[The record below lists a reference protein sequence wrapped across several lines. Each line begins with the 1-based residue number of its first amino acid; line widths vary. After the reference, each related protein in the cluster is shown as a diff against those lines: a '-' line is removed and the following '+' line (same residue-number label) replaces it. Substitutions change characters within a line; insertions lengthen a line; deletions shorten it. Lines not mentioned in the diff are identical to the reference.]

1 MSEMN
6 FDNSKEIEFL
16 VEKKKLEETLKILSD
31 ETLSYINKRKMISEY
46 ILDYRKNAIEEYR
59 DDEDKLIEYFDHE
72 RYMKEQ
78 AFTTI
83 DKKLKE
89 LTILKESPYFGRVTF
104 NDLEF
109 DDMET
114 LYVGRF
120 GVTPEGSYD
129 PAIVD
134 WRAPVASLFYH
145 GSLGEASYTS
155 PGGKVTADIL
165 GRRQVIVKKGQLQGI
180 FDSAIDV
187 KDDILQMVL
196 SSNSADKLKDVIMTI
211 QQEQDEI
218 IRKERTTNVIVNGVA
233 GSGKTTIALHRVAYL
248 LYNYRK
254 ELQDKVLILGPNH
267 IFMEYI
273 SQVLPSLGEVGVK
286 QQTFLDFAEKQLE
299 EPLEIM
305 SFEEYLE
312 NIVSGNDEFIKEAA
326 YKNSFDIIGDLDKLI
341 KEMDSTHF
349 KIEPVKF
356 SGEVIVTEEEI
367 LELFAKH
374 YAYMPLFRRS
384 EKVKRILISK
394 IKDKRD
400 EKVWELNQA
409 IKQMKENLSP
419 EELLVEE
426 NNIDYVRKLKIR
438 EIVQQVINSRKVLD
452 QWLVKASIVGIYN
465 KFNNNNVLTIN
476 DLAPILY
483 LMIKLD
489 GKKARED
496 YRHVI
501 IDEAQD
507 YSPLQF
513 KVIREL
519 TGSRYFTV
527 VGDVNQRL
535 IKFAPVAPM
544 MEFNKIFED
553 VSAEVYNLNKS
564 YRSTFEIMEYANQY
578 LKDDRIV
585 PLVRNGAPVEVVKCS
600 NNDELKN
607 SLLEAIQEFN
617 KEGLESVAVIT
628 KDGEALETVYS
639 LIKGDTHIIKFDR
652 EEILYKGGNV
662 IIPSYFA
669 KGLEFDGVIMIDL
682 DKKDTPVGEEDL
694 IKYIMST
701 RALHRL
707 KEIVL

>member
-1 MSEMN
+1 MT
-6 FDNSKEIEFL
+6 DKKDIEFL
-16 VEKKKLEETLKILSD
+16 VEEKKLEEVSNILN
-31 ETLSYINKRKMISEY
+31 EEMLSYINKRKFVTQY
-46 ILDYRKNAIEEYR
+46 ILDYRKNAVEEYK

-72 RYMKEQ
+72 RYVKEQ

-109 DDMET
+109 DQKDT

-120 GVTPEGSYD
+120 GVTPEGSYE
-129 PAIVD
+129 PVIVD

-155 PGGKVTADIL
+155 PDGPIKCDIE
-165 GRRQVIVKKGQLQGI
+165 GRRQIIVKKGELKGV

-196 SSNSADKLKDVIMTI
+196 SNNSSDKLKDVIMTI

-218 IRKERTTNVIVNGVA
+218 IRKERTSNIVVNGVA

-254 ELQDKVLILGPNH
+254 ELEDKVLILGPNG

-286 QQTFLDFAEKQLE
+286 QETFASFALKEMESELY
-299 EPLEIM
+299 IM
-305 SFEEYLE
+305 SFDKYLE
-312 NIVSGNDEFIKEAA
+312 KILSEDKEFIEDAK
-326 YKNSFDIIGDLDKLI
+326 YKNSYEIIKDLDNLV
-341 KEMDSTHF
+341 KEMDKDYF
-349 KIEPVKF
+349 RVEDVKYF
-356 SGEVIVTEEEI
+356 GDLVISKEEI
-367 LELFAKH
+367 EEMFNKH
-374 YAYMPLFRRS
+374 YEYMPLFRRS
-384 EKVKRILISK
+384 EKIKRIILSK

-400 EKVWELNQA
+400 EKVWELNEELR
-409 IKQMKENLSP
+409 KEKEKLTP
-419 EELLVEE
+419 EELLIEE
-426 NNIDYVRKLKIR
+426 NNLEFRRKLRIR
-438 EIVQQVINSRKVLD
+438 EIVKEVMDSRAKLDSWISREDVLD
-452 QWLVKASIVGIYN
+452 IYDRFNGN
-465 KFNNNNVLTIN
+465 KKEYTIN

-483 LMIKLD
+483 LAIKLE
-489 GKKARED
+489 GKKATKD
-496 YRHVI
+496 YRHVV

-513 KVIREL
+513 KVVREL
-519 TGSRYFTV
+519 TGTKYFTV

-535 IKFAPVAPM
+535 IKYSDLAPM
-544 MEFNKIFED
+544 MELGKIFDD
-553 VSAEVYNLNKS
+553 VNPEIYNLNKS
-564 YRSTFEIMEYANQY
+564 YRSTYEIMEYANKY
-578 LKDDRIV
+578 LDEDRII
-585 PLVRNGAPVEVVKCS
+585 PIVRHGKPVEEIEFHNNEELSESIIESLKEFS
-600 NNDELKN
+600 N
-607 SLLEAIQEFN
+607 
-617 KEGLESVAVIT
+617 EGLESIAIIT
-628 KDGEALETVYS
+628 RDKEELEKVYN
-639 LIKGDTHIIKFDR
+639 LISNKVHLVKFDN
-652 EEILYKGGNV
+652 EDVLYKGGNV

-669 KGLEFDGVIMIDL
+669 KGLEFDGVIIVDNGSS
-682 DKKDTPVGEEDL
+682 KDENEDL

-707 KEIVL
+707 KEIQFK

>member
-1 MSEMN
+1 MT
-6 FDNSKEIEFL
+6 DKKDIEFL
-16 VEKKKLEETLKILSD
+16 VEEKKLEEVSNILN
-31 ETLSYINKRKMISEY
+31 EEMLSYINKRKFVTQY
-46 ILDYRKNAIEEYR
+46 ILDYRKNAVEEYK

-72 RYMKEQ
+72 RYVKEQ

-109 DDMET
+109 DQKDT

-120 GVTPEGSYD
+120 GVTPEGSYE
-129 PAIVD
+129 PVIVD

-155 PGGKVTADIL
+155 PDGPIKCDIE
-165 GRRQVIVKKGQLQGI
+165 GRRQIIVKKGELKGV

-196 SSNSADKLKDVIMTI
+196 SNNSSDKLKDVIMTI

-218 IRKERTTNVIVNGVA
+218 IRKERTSNIVVNGVA

-254 ELQDKVLILGPNH
+254 ELEDKVLILGPNG

-286 QQTFLDFAEKQLE
+286 QETFASFAL
-299 EPLEIM
+299 
-305 SFEEYLE
+305 
-312 NIVSGNDEFIKEAA
+312 
-326 YKNSFDIIGDLDKLI
+326 
-341 KEMDSTHF
+341 KEMDSELYIMSF
-349 KIEPVKF
+349 DKYLEKILSEDKEFIEDAKYKNSYEIIKDLDNLVKEMDKDYF
-356 SGEVIVTEEEI
+356 HVEDVKYFGDLVISKEEI
-367 LELFAKH
+367 EEMFNKH
-374 YAYMPLFRRS
+374 YEYMPLFRRS
-384 EKVKRILISK
+384 EKIKRIILSK

-400 EKVWELNQA
+400 EKVWELNEELR
-409 IKQMKENLSP
+409 KEKEKLTP
-419 EELLVEE
+419 EELLIEE
-426 NNIDYVRKLKIR
+426 NNLEFRRKLRIR
-438 EIVQQVINSRKVLD
+438 EIVKEVMDSRAKLDSWISREDVLD
-452 QWLVKASIVGIYN
+452 IYDRFNGN
-465 KFNNNNVLTIN
+465 KKEYTIN

-483 LMIKLD
+483 LAIKLE
-489 GKKARED
+489 GKKATKD
-496 YRHVI
+496 YRHVV

-513 KVIREL
+513 KVVREL
-519 TGSRYFTV
+519 TGTKYFTV

-535 IKFAPVAPM
+535 IKYSDLAPM
-544 MEFNKIFED
+544 MELGKIFDD
-553 VSAEVYNLNKS
+553 VNPEIYNLNKS
-564 YRSTFEIMEYANQY
+564 YRSTYEIMEYANKY
-578 LKDDRIV
+578 LDEDRII
-585 PLVRNGAPVEVVKCS
+585 PIVRHGKPVEEIEFHNNEELSESIIQSLKEFS
-600 NNDELKN
+600 N
-607 SLLEAIQEFN
+607 
-617 KEGLESVAVIT
+617 EGLESIAIIT
-628 KDGEALETVYS
+628 RDKEELEKVYN
-639 LIKGDTHIIKFDR
+639 LISNKVHLVKFDN
-652 EEILYKGGNV
+652 EDVLYKGGNV

-669 KGLEFDGVIMIDL
+669 KGLEFDGVIIVDNGSS
-682 DKKDTPVGEEDL
+682 KDENEDL

-707 KEIVL
+707 KEIQFK

>member
-1 MSEMN
+1 MT
-6 FDNSKEIEFL
+6 DKKDIEFL
-16 VEKKKLEETLKILSD
+16 VEEKKLEEVSNILN
-31 ETLSYINKRKMISEY
+31 EEMLSYINKRKFVTQY
-46 ILDYRKNAIEEYR
+46 ILDYRKNAVEEYK

-72 RYMKEQ
+72 RYVKEQ

-109 DDMET
+109 DQKDT

-120 GVTPEGSYD
+120 GVTPEGSYE
-129 PAIVD
+129 PVIVD

-155 PGGKVTADIL
+155 PDGSIKCDIE
-165 GRRQVIVKKGQLQGI
+165 GRRQIIVKKGELKGV

-196 SSNSADKLKDVIMTI
+196 SNNSSDKLKDVIMTI

-218 IRKERTTNVIVNGVA
+218 IRKERTSNIVVNGVA

-254 ELQDKVLILGPNH
+254 ELEDKVLILGPNG

-286 QQTFLDFAEKQLE
+286 QETFASFAL
-299 EPLEIM
+299 
-305 SFEEYLE
+305 
-312 NIVSGNDEFIKEAA
+312 
-326 YKNSFDIIGDLDKLI
+326 
-341 KEMDSTHF
+341 KEMDSELYIMSF
-349 KIEPVKF
+349 DKYLEKILSEDKEFIEDAKYKNSYEIIEDLDNLVKEMDKDYF
-356 SGEVIVTEEEI
+356 HVEDVKYFGDLVISKEEI
-367 LELFAKH
+367 EEMFNKH
-374 YAYMPLFRRS
+374 YEYMPLFRRS
-384 EKVKRILISK
+384 EKIKRIILSK

-400 EKVWELNQA
+400 QKVWELNEELR
-409 IKQMKENLSP
+409 KEKEKLTP
-419 EELLVEE
+419 EELLIEE
-426 NNIDYVRKLKIR
+426 NNLEFRRKLRIR
-438 EIVQQVINSRKVLD
+438 EIVKEVMDSRAKLDSWISREDVLD
-452 QWLVKASIVGIYN
+452 IYDRFNGN
-465 KFNNNNVLTIN
+465 KKEYTIN

-483 LMIKLD
+483 LAIKLE
-489 GKKARED
+489 GKKATKD
-496 YRHVI
+496 YRHVV

-513 KVIREL
+513 KVVREL
-519 TGSRYFTV
+519 TGTKYFTV

-535 IKFAPVAPM
+535 IKYSDLAPM
-544 MEFNKIFED
+544 MELGKIFDD
-553 VSAEVYNLNKS
+553 VNPDIYNLNKS
-564 YRSTFEIMEYANQY
+564 YRSTYEIMEYANKY
-578 LKDDRIV
+578 LDEDRII
-585 PLVRNGAPVEVVKCS
+585 PIVRHGKPVEEIEFHNNEELSESIIESLKEFS
-600 NNDELKN
+600 N
-607 SLLEAIQEFN
+607 
-617 KEGLESVAVIT
+617 EGLESIAIIT
-628 KDGEALETVYS
+628 RDKEELEKVYN
-639 LIKGDTHIIKFDR
+639 LISNKVHLVKFDN
-652 EEILYKGGNV
+652 EDVLYKGGNV

-669 KGLEFDGVIMIDL
+669 KGLEFDGVIIVDNGSS
-682 DKKDTPVGEEDL
+682 KDENEDL

-707 KEIVL
+707 KEIQFK

>member
-1 MSEMN
+1 MT
-6 FDNSKEIEFL
+6 DKKDIEFL
-16 VEKKKLEETLKILSD
+16 VEEKKLEEVSNILN
-31 ETLSYINKRKMISEY
+31 EEMLSYINKRKFVTQY
-46 ILDYRKNAIEEYR
+46 ILDYRKNAVEEYK

-72 RYMKEQ
+72 RYVKEQ

-109 DDMET
+109 DQKDT

-120 GVTPEGSYD
+120 GVTPEGSYE
-129 PAIVD
+129 PVIVD

-155 PGGKVTADIL
+155 PDGPIKCDIE
-165 GRRQVIVKKGQLQGI
+165 GRRQIIVKKGELKGV

-196 SSNSADKLKDVIMTI
+196 SNNSSDKLKDVIMTI

-218 IRKERTTNVIVNGVA
+218 IRKERTSNIVVNGVA

-254 ELQDKVLILGPNH
+254 ELEDKVLILGPNG

-286 QQTFLDFAEKQLE
+286 QETFASFAL
-299 EPLEIM
+299 
-305 SFEEYLE
+305 
-312 NIVSGNDEFIKEAA
+312 
-326 YKNSFDIIGDLDKLI
+326 
-341 KEMDSTHF
+341 KEMDSELYIMSF
-349 KIEPVKF
+349 DKYLEKILSEDKEFIEDAKYKNSYEIIKDLDNLVKEMDKDYF
-356 SGEVIVTEEEI
+356 HVEDVKYFGDLVISKEEI
-367 LELFAKH
+367 EEMFNKH
-374 YAYMPLFRRS
+374 YEYMPLFRRS
-384 EKVKRILISK
+384 EKIKRIILSK

-400 EKVWELNQA
+400 EKVWELNEELR
-409 IKQMKENLSP
+409 KEKEKLTP
-419 EELLVEE
+419 EELLIEE
-426 NNIDYVRKLKIR
+426 NNLEFRRKLRIR
-438 EIVQQVINSRKVLD
+438 EIVKEVMDSRAKLDSWISREDVLD
-452 QWLVKASIVGIYN
+452 IYDRFNGN
-465 KFNNNNVLTIN
+465 KKEYTIN

-483 LMIKLD
+483 LAIKLE
-489 GKKARED
+489 GKKATKD
-496 YRHVI
+496 YRHVV

-513 KVIREL
+513 KVVREL
-519 TGSRYFTV
+519 TGTKYFTV

-535 IKFAPVAPM
+535 IKYSDLAPM
-544 MEFNKIFED
+544 IELGKIFDD
-553 VSAEVYNLNKS
+553 VNPEIYNLNKS
-564 YRSTFEIMEYANQY
+564 YRSTYEIMEYANKY
-578 LKDDRIV
+578 LDEDRII
-585 PLVRNGAPVEVVKCS
+585 PIVRHGKPVEEIEFHNNEELSESIIESLKEFS
-600 NNDELKN
+600 N
-607 SLLEAIQEFN
+607 
-617 KEGLESVAVIT
+617 EGLESIAIIT
-628 KDGEALETVYS
+628 RDKEELEKVYN
-639 LIKGDTHIIKFDR
+639 LISNKVHLVKFDN
-652 EEILYKGGNV
+652 EDVLYKGGNV

-669 KGLEFDGVIMIDL
+669 KGLEFDGVIIVDNGSS
-682 DKKDTPVGEEDL
+682 KDENEDL

-707 KEIVL
+707 KEIQFK

>member
-1 MSEMN
+1 MT
-6 FDNSKEIEFL
+6 DKKDIEFL
-16 VEKKKLEETLKILSD
+16 VEEKKLEEVSNILN
-31 ETLSYINKRKMISEY
+31 EEMLSYINKRKFVTQY
-46 ILDYRKNAIEEYR
+46 ILDYRKNAVEEYK

-72 RYMKEQ
+72 RYVKEQ

-109 DDMET
+109 DQKDT

-120 GVTPEGSYD
+120 GVTPEGSYE
-129 PAIVD
+129 PVIVD

-155 PGGKVTADIL
+155 PDGPIKCDIE
-165 GRRQVIVKKGQLQGI
+165 GRRQIIVKKGELKGV

-196 SSNSADKLKDVIMTI
+196 SNNSSDKLKDVIMTI

-218 IRKERTTNVIVNGVA
+218 IRKERTSNIVVNGVA

-254 ELQDKVLILGPNH
+254 ELEDKVLILGPNG

-286 QQTFLDFAEKQLE
+286 QETFASFAL
-299 EPLEIM
+299 
-305 SFEEYLE
+305 
-312 NIVSGNDEFIKEAA
+312 
-326 YKNSFDIIGDLDKLI
+326 
-341 KEMDSTHF
+341 KEMDSELYIMSF
-349 KIEPVKF
+349 DKYLEKILSEDKEFIEDAKYKNSYEIIEDLDNLVKEMDKDYF
-356 SGEVIVTEEEI
+356 HVEDVKYFGDLVISKEEI
-367 LELFAKH
+367 EEMFNKH
-374 YAYMPLFRRS
+374 YEYMPLFRRS
-384 EKVKRILISK
+384 EKIKRIILSK

-400 EKVWELNQA
+400 EKVWELNEELR
-409 IKQMKENLSP
+409 KEKEKLTP
-419 EELLVEE
+419 EELLIEE
-426 NNIDYVRKLKIR
+426 NNLEFRRKLRIR
-438 EIVQQVINSRKVLD
+438 EIVKEVMDSRAKLDSWISREDVLD
-452 QWLVKASIVGIYN
+452 IYDRFNGN
-465 KFNNNNVLTIN
+465 KKEYTIN

-483 LMIKLD
+483 LAIKLE
-489 GKKARED
+489 GKKAKKD
-496 YRHVI
+496 YRHVV

-513 KVIREL
+513 KVVREL
-519 TGSRYFTV
+519 TGTKYFTV

-535 IKFAPVAPM
+535 IKYSDLAPM
-544 MEFNKIFED
+544 IELGKIFDD
-553 VSAEVYNLNKS
+553 VNPEIYNLNKS
-564 YRSTFEIMEYANQY
+564 YRSTYEIMEYANKY
-578 LKDDRIV
+578 LDEDRIIPIV
-585 PLVRNGAPVEVVKCS
+585 RHGKLVEEIEFHNNEELSESIIESLKEFS
-600 NNDELKN
+600 N
-607 SLLEAIQEFN
+607 
-617 KEGLESVAVIT
+617 EGLESIAIIT
-628 KDGEALETVYS
+628 RDKEELEKVYN
-639 LIKGDTHIIKFDR
+639 LISNKVHLVKFDN
-652 EEILYKGGNV
+652 EDVLYKGGNV

-669 KGLEFDGVIMIDL
+669 KGLEFDGVIIVDNGSS
-682 DKKDTPVGEEDL
+682 KDENEDL

-707 KEIVL
+707 KEIQFK

>member
-1 MSEMN
+1 MT
-6 FDNSKEIEFL
+6 DKKDIEFL
-16 VEKKKLEETLKILSD
+16 VEEKKLEEVSNILN
-31 ETLSYINKRKMISEY
+31 EEMLSYINKRKFVTQY
-46 ILDYRKNAIEEYR
+46 ILDYRKNAVEEYK

-72 RYMKEQ
+72 RYVKEQ

-109 DDMET
+109 DQKDT

-120 GVTPEGSYD
+120 GVTPEGSYE
-129 PAIVD
+129 PVIVD

-155 PGGKVTADIL
+155 PDGPIKCDIE
-165 GRRQVIVKKGQLQGI
+165 GRRQIIVKKGELKGV

-196 SSNSADKLKDVIMTI
+196 SNNSSDKLKDVIMTI

-218 IRKERTTNVIVNGVA
+218 IRKERTSNIVVNGVA

-254 ELQDKVLILGPNH
+254 ELEDKVLILGPNG

-286 QQTFLDFAEKQLE
+286 QETFASFAL
-299 EPLEIM
+299 
-305 SFEEYLE
+305 
-312 NIVSGNDEFIKEAA
+312 
-326 YKNSFDIIGDLDKLI
+326 
-341 KEMDSTHF
+341 KEMDSELYIMSF
-349 KIEPVKF
+349 DKYLEKILSKDKEFIEDAKYKNSYEIIKNLDNLVKEMDKDYF
-356 SGEVIVTEEEI
+356 HVEDVKYFGDLVISKEEI
-367 LELFAKH
+367 EEMFNKH
-374 YAYMPLFRRS
+374 YEYMPLFRRS
-384 EKVKRILISK
+384 EKIKRIILSK

-400 EKVWELNQA
+400 EKVWELNEE
-409 IKQMKENLSP
+409 IRKEKEKLTP
-419 EELLVEE
+419 EELLIEE
-426 NNIDYVRKLKIR
+426 NNLEFRRKLRIR
-438 EIVQQVINSRKVLD
+438 EIVKEVIDSRAKLDSWISREDVLD
-452 QWLVKASIVGIYN
+452 IYDRFNGN
-465 KFNNNNVLTIN
+465 KKEYTIN

-483 LMIKLD
+483 LAIKLE
-489 GKKARED
+489 GKKATKD
-496 YRHVI
+496 YRHVV

-519 TGSRYFTV
+519 TGTKYFTV

-535 IKFAPVAPM
+535 IKYSDLAPM
-544 MEFNKIFED
+544 MELEKIFDD
-553 VSAEVYNLNKS
+553 VNPEIYNLNKS
-564 YRSTFEIMEYANQY
+564 YRSTYEIMEYANKY
-578 LKDDRIV
+578 LDEDRII
-585 PLVRNGAPVEVVKCS
+585 PIVRHGKPVEEIEFHNNEELSESIIESLKEFS
-600 NNDELKN
+600 N
-607 SLLEAIQEFN
+607 
-617 KEGLESVAVIT
+617 EGLESIAIIT
-628 KDGEALETVYS
+628 RDKEELEKVYN
-639 LIKGDTHIIKFDR
+639 LISNKVHLVKFDN
-652 EEILYKGGNV
+652 EDVLYKGGNV

-669 KGLEFDGVIMIDL
+669 KGLEFDGVIIVDNGSS
-682 DKKDTPVGEEDL
+682 KDENEDL

-707 KEIVL
+707 KEIQFK

>member
-1 MSEMN
+1 MT
-6 FDNSKEIEFL
+6 DKKDIEFL
-16 VEKKKLEETLKILSD
+16 VEEKKLEEVSNILN
-31 ETLSYINKRKMISEY
+31 EEMLSYINKRKFVTQY
-46 ILDYRKNAIEEYR
+46 ILDYRKNAVEEYK

-72 RYMKEQ
+72 RYVKEQ

-109 DDMET
+109 DQKDT

-120 GVTPEGSYD
+120 GVTPEGSYE
-129 PAIVD
+129 PVIVD

-155 PGGKVTADIL
+155 PDGPIKCDIE
-165 GRRQVIVKKGQLQGI
+165 GRRQIIVKKGELKGV

-196 SSNSADKLKDVIMTI
+196 SNNSSDKLKDVIMTI

-218 IRKERTTNVIVNGVA
+218 IRKERTSNIVVNGVA

-254 ELQDKVLILGPNH
+254 ELEDKVLILGPNG

-286 QQTFLDFAEKQLE
+286 QETFASFAL
-299 EPLEIM
+299 
-305 SFEEYLE
+305 
-312 NIVSGNDEFIKEAA
+312 
-326 YKNSFDIIGDLDKLI
+326 
-341 KEMDSTHF
+341 KEMDSELYIMSF
-349 KIEPVKF
+349 DKYLEKILSKDKEFIEDAKYKNSYEIIKDLDNLVKEMDKDYF
-356 SGEVIVTEEEI
+356 NVEDVKYFGDLVISKEEI
-367 LELFAKH
+367 EEMFNKH
-374 YAYMPLFRRS
+374 YEYMPLFRRS
-384 EKVKRILISK
+384 EKIKRIILSK

-400 EKVWELNQA
+400 EKVWELNEE
-409 IKQMKENLSP
+409 IRKEKEKLTP
-419 EELLVEE
+419 EELLIEE
-426 NNIDYVRKLKIR
+426 NNLEFRRKLRIR
-438 EIVQQVINSRKVLD
+438 EIVKEVMDSRAKLDSWISREDVLD
-452 QWLVKASIVGIYN
+452 IYDRFNGN
-465 KFNNNNVLTIN
+465 KKEYTIN

-483 LMIKLD
+483 LAIKLE
-489 GKKARED
+489 GKKATKD
-496 YRHVI
+496 YRHVV

-513 KVIREL
+513 KVVREL
-519 TGSRYFTV
+519 TGTKYFTV

-535 IKFAPVAPM
+535 IKYSDLAPM
-544 MEFNKIFED
+544 MELEKIFDD
-553 VSAEVYNLNKS
+553 VNPEIYNLNKS
-564 YRSTFEIMEYANQY
+564 YRSTYEIMEYANKY
-578 LKDDRIV
+578 LDEDRII
-585 PLVRNGAPVEVVKCS
+585 PIVRHGKPVEEIEFHNNEELSESIIESLKEFS
-600 NNDELKN
+600 N
-607 SLLEAIQEFN
+607 
-617 KEGLESVAVIT
+617 EGLESIAIIT
-628 KDGEALETVYS
+628 RDKEELEKVYN
-639 LIKGDTHIIKFDR
+639 LISNKVHLVKFDN
-652 EEILYKGGNV
+652 EDVLYKGGNV

-669 KGLEFDGVIMIDL
+669 KGLEFDGVIIVDNGSS
-682 DKKDTPVGEEDL
+682 KDENEDL

-707 KEIVL
+707 KEIQFK

>member
-1 MSEMN
+1 MT
-6 FDNSKEIEFL
+6 DKKDIEFL
-16 VEKKKLEETLKILSD
+16 VEEKKLEEVSNILN
-31 ETLSYINKRKMISEY
+31 EEMLSYINKRKFVTQY
-46 ILDYRKNAIEEYR
+46 ILDYRKNAVEEYK

-72 RYMKEQ
+72 RYVKEQ

-109 DDMET
+109 DQKDT

-120 GVTPEGSYD
+120 GVTPEGSYE
-129 PAIVD
+129 PVIVD

-155 PGGKVTADIL
+155 PDGPIKCDIE
-165 GRRQVIVKKGQLQGI
+165 GRRQIIVKKGELKGV

-196 SSNSADKLKDVIMTI
+196 SNNSSDKLKDVIMTI

-218 IRKERTTNVIVNGVA
+218 IRKERTSNIVVNGVA

-254 ELQDKVLILGPNH
+254 ELEDKVLILGPNG

-286 QQTFLDFAEKQLE
+286 QETFASFAL
-299 EPLEIM
+299 
-305 SFEEYLE
+305 
-312 NIVSGNDEFIKEAA
+312 
-326 YKNSFDIIGDLDKLI
+326 
-341 KEMDSTHF
+341 KEMDSELYIMSF
-349 KIEPVKF
+349 DKYLEKILSKDKEFIEDAKYKNSYEIIKDLDNLVKEMDKDYF
-356 SGEVIVTEEEI
+356 RVEDVKYFGDLVISKEEI
-367 LELFAKH
+367 EEMFNKH
-374 YAYMPLFRRS
+374 YEYMPLFRRS
-384 EKVKRILISK
+384 EKIKRIILSK

-400 EKVWELNQA
+400 EKVWELNEE
-409 IKQMKENLSP
+409 IRKEKEKLTP
-419 EELLVEE
+419 EELLIEE
-426 NNIDYVRKLKIR
+426 NNLEFRRKLRIR
-438 EIVQQVINSRKVLD
+438 EIVKEVMDSRAKLDSWISREDVLD
-452 QWLVKASIVGIYN
+452 IYDRFNGN
-465 KFNNNNVLTIN
+465 KKEYTIN

-483 LMIKLD
+483 LAIKLE
-489 GKKARED
+489 GKKATKD
-496 YRHVI
+496 YRHVV

-513 KVIREL
+513 KVVREL
-519 TGSRYFTV
+519 TGTKYFTV

-535 IKFAPVAPM
+535 IKYSDLAPM
-544 MEFNKIFED
+544 MELEKIFDD
-553 VSAEVYNLNKS
+553 VNPEIYNLNKS
-564 YRSTFEIMEYANQY
+564 YRSTYEIMEYANKY
-578 LKDDRIV
+578 LDEDRII
-585 PLVRNGAPVEVVKCS
+585 PIVRHGKPVEEIEFHNSEELSESIIESLKEFS
-600 NNDELKN
+600 N
-607 SLLEAIQEFN
+607 
-617 KEGLESVAVIT
+617 EGLESIAIIT
-628 KDGEALETVYS
+628 RDKEELEKVYN
-639 LIKGDTHIIKFDR
+639 LISNKVHLVKFDN
-652 EEILYKGGNV
+652 EDVLYKGGNV

-669 KGLEFDGVIMIDL
+669 KGLEFDGVIIVDNGSS
-682 DKKDTPVGEEDL
+682 KDENEDL

-707 KEIVL
+707 KEIQFK

>member
-1 MSEMN
+1 MT
-6 FDNSKEIEFL
+6 DKKDIEFL
-16 VEKKKLEETLKILSD
+16 VEEKKLEEVSNILN
-31 ETLSYINKRKMISEY
+31 EEMLSYINKRKFVTQY
-46 ILDYRKNAIEEYR
+46 ILDYRKNAVEEYK

-72 RYMKEQ
+72 RYVKEQ

-109 DDMET
+109 DQKDT

-120 GVTPEGSYD
+120 GVTPEGSYE
-129 PAIVD
+129 PVIVD

-155 PGGKVTADIL
+155 PDGPIKCDIE
-165 GRRQVIVKKGQLQGI
+165 GRRQIIVKKGELKGV

-196 SSNSADKLKDVIMTI
+196 SNNSSDKLKDVIMTI

-218 IRKERTTNVIVNGVA
+218 IRKERTSNIVVNGVA

-254 ELQDKVLILGPNH
+254 ELEDKVLILGPNG

-286 QQTFLDFAEKQLE
+286 QETFASFAL
-299 EPLEIM
+299 
-305 SFEEYLE
+305 
-312 NIVSGNDEFIKEAA
+312 
-326 YKNSFDIIGDLDKLI
+326 
-341 KEMDSTHF
+341 KEMDSELYIMSF
-349 KIEPVKF
+349 DKYLEKILSEDKEFIEDAKYKNSYEIIKDLDNLVKAMDKDYF
-356 SGEVIVTEEEI
+356 RVEDVKYFGDLVISKEEI
-367 LELFAKH
+367 EEMFNKH
-374 YAYMPLFRRS
+374 YEYMPLFRRS
-384 EKVKRILISK
+384 EKIKRIILSK

-400 EKVWELNQA
+400 EKVWELNEELR
-409 IKQMKENLSP
+409 KEKEKLTP
-419 EELLVEE
+419 EELLIEE
-426 NNIDYVRKLKIR
+426 NNLEFRRKLRIR
-438 EIVQQVINSRKVLD
+438 EIVKEVMDSRAKLDSWISREDVLD
-452 QWLVKASIVGIYN
+452 IYDRFNGN
-465 KFNNNNVLTIN
+465 KKEYTIN

-483 LMIKLD
+483 LAIKLE
-489 GKKARED
+489 GKKATKD
-496 YRHVI
+496 YRHVV

-513 KVIREL
+513 KVVREL
-519 TGSRYFTV
+519 TGTKYFTV

-535 IKFAPVAPM
+535 IKYSDLAPM
-544 MEFNKIFED
+544 MELGKIFDD
-553 VSAEVYNLNKS
+553 VNPEIYNLNKS
-564 YRSTFEIMEYANQY
+564 YRSTYEIMEYANKY
-578 LKDDRIV
+578 LDEDRII
-585 PLVRNGAPVEVVKCS
+585 PIVRHGKPVEEIEFHNNEELSESIIESLKEFS
-600 NNDELKN
+600 N
-607 SLLEAIQEFN
+607 
-617 KEGLESVAVIT
+617 EGLESIAIIT
-628 KDGEALETVYS
+628 RDKEELEKVYN
-639 LIKGDTHIIKFDR
+639 LISNKVHLVKFDN
-652 EEILYKGGNV
+652 EDVLYKGGNV

-669 KGLEFDGVIMIDL
+669 KGLEFDGVIIVDNGSS
-682 DKKDTPVGEEDL
+682 KDENEDL

-707 KEIVL
+707 KEIQFK

>member
-1 MSEMN
+1 MT
-6 FDNSKEIEFL
+6 DKKDIEFL
-16 VEKKKLEETLKILSD
+16 VEEKKLEEVSNILN
-31 ETLSYINKRKMISEY
+31 EEMLSYINKRKFVTQY
-46 ILDYRKNAIEEYR
+46 ILDYRKNAVEEYK

-72 RYMKEQ
+72 RYVKEQ

-109 DDMET
+109 DQKDT

-120 GVTPEGSYD
+120 GVTPEGSYE
-129 PAIVD
+129 PVIVD

-155 PGGKVTADIL
+155 PDGPIKCDIE
-165 GRRQVIVKKGQLQGI
+165 GRRQIIVKKGELKGV

-196 SSNSADKLKDVIMTI
+196 SNNSSDKLKDVIMTI

-218 IRKERTTNVIVNGVA
+218 IRKERTSNIVVNGVA

-254 ELQDKVLILGPNH
+254 ELEDKVLILGPNG

-286 QQTFLDFAEKQLE
+286 QETFASFAL
-299 EPLEIM
+299 
-305 SFEEYLE
+305 
-312 NIVSGNDEFIKEAA
+312 
-326 YKNSFDIIGDLDKLI
+326 
-341 KEMDSTHF
+341 KEMDSELYIMSF
-349 KIEPVKF
+349 DKYLEKILSEDKEFIEDAKYKNSYEIIKDLDNLVKEMDKDYF
-356 SGEVIVTEEEI
+356 HVEDVKYFGDLVISKEEI
-367 LELFAKH
+367 EEMFNKH
-374 YAYMPLFRRS
+374 YEYMPLFRRS
-384 EKVKRILISK
+384 EKIKRIILSK

-400 EKVWELNQA
+400 QKVWELNEELR
-409 IKQMKENLSP
+409 KEKEKLTP
-419 EELLVEE
+419 EELLIEE
-426 NNIDYVRKLKIR
+426 NNLEFRRKLRIR
-438 EIVQQVINSRKVLD
+438 EIVKEVMDSRAKLDSWISREDVLD
-452 QWLVKASIVGIYN
+452 IYDRFNGN
-465 KFNNNNVLTIN
+465 KKEYTIN

-483 LMIKLD
+483 LAIKLE
-489 GKKARED
+489 GKKATKD
-496 YRHVI
+496 YRHVV

-513 KVIREL
+513 KVVREL
-519 TGSRYFTV
+519 TGTKYFTV

-535 IKFAPVAPM
+535 IKYSDLAPM
-544 MEFNKIFED
+544 MELEKIFDD
-553 VSAEVYNLNKS
+553 VNPEIYNLNKS
-564 YRSTFEIMEYANQY
+564 YRSTYEIMEYANKY
-578 LKDDRIV
+578 LDEDRII
-585 PLVRNGAPVEVVKCS
+585 PIVRHGKPVEEIEFHNNEELSESIIESLKEFS
-600 NNDELKN
+600 N
-607 SLLEAIQEFN
+607 
-617 KEGLESVAVIT
+617 EGLESIAIIT
-628 KDGEALETVYS
+628 RDKEELEKVYN
-639 LIKGDTHIIKFDR
+639 LISNKVHLVKFDN
-652 EEILYKGGNV
+652 EDVLYKGGNV

-669 KGLEFDGVIMIDL
+669 KGLEFDGVIIVDNGSL
-682 DKKDTPVGEEDL
+682 KDENEDL

-707 KEIVL
+707 KEIQFK

>member
-1 MSEMN
+1 MT
-6 FDNSKEIEFL
+6 DKKDIEFL
-16 VEKKKLEETLKILSD
+16 VEEKKLEEVSNILN
-31 ETLSYINKRKMISEY
+31 EEMLSYINKRKFVTQY
-46 ILDYRKNAIEEYR
+46 ILDYRKNAVEEYK

-72 RYMKEQ
+72 RYVKEQ

-109 DDMET
+109 DQKDT

-120 GVTPEGSYD
+120 GVTPEGSYE
-129 PAIVD
+129 PLIVD

-155 PGGKVTADIL
+155 PDGPIKCDIE
-165 GRRQVIVKKGQLQGI
+165 GRRQIIVKKGELKGV

-196 SSNSADKLKDVIMTI
+196 SNNSSDKLKDVIMTI

-218 IRKERTTNVIVNGVA
+218 IRKERTSNIVVNGVA

-254 ELQDKVLILGPNH
+254 ELEDKVLILGPNG

-286 QQTFLDFAEKQLE
+286 QETFASFAL
-299 EPLEIM
+299 
-305 SFEEYLE
+305 
-312 NIVSGNDEFIKEAA
+312 
-326 YKNSFDIIGDLDKLI
+326 
-341 KEMDSTHF
+341 KEMDSELYIMSF
-349 KIEPVKF
+349 DKYLEKILSEDKEFIEDAKYKNSYEIIEDLDNLVKEMDKDYF
-356 SGEVIVTEEEI
+356 HVEDVKYFGDLVISKEEI
-367 LELFAKH
+367 EEMFNKH
-374 YAYMPLFRRS
+374 YEYMPLFRRS
-384 EKVKRILISK
+384 EKIKRIILSK

-400 EKVWELNQA
+400 EKVWELNEELR
-409 IKQMKENLSP
+409 KEKEKLTP
-419 EELLVEE
+419 EELLIEE
-426 NNIDYVRKLKIR
+426 NNLEFRRKLRIR
-438 EIVQQVINSRKVLD
+438 EIVKEVMDSRAKLDSWISREDVLD
-452 QWLVKASIVGIYN
+452 IYDRFNGN
-465 KFNNNNVLTIN
+465 KKEYTIN

-483 LMIKLD
+483 LAIKLE
-489 GKKARED
+489 GKKATKD
-496 YRHVI
+496 YRHVV

-513 KVIREL
+513 KVVREL
-519 TGSRYFTV
+519 TGTKYFTV

-535 IKFAPVAPM
+535 IKYSDLAPM
-544 MEFNKIFED
+544 MELGKIFDD
-553 VSAEVYNLNKS
+553 VNPEIYNLNKS
-564 YRSTFEIMEYANQY
+564 YRSTYEIMEYANKY
-578 LKDDRIV
+578 LDEDRII
-585 PLVRNGAPVEVVKCS
+585 PIVRHGKPVEEIEFHNNEELSESIIESLKEFS
-600 NNDELKN
+600 N
-607 SLLEAIQEFN
+607 
-617 KEGLESVAVIT
+617 EGLESIAIIT
-628 KDGEALETVYS
+628 RDKEELEKVYN
-639 LIKGDTHIIKFDR
+639 LISNKVHLVKFDN
-652 EEILYKGGNV
+652 EDVLYKGGNV

-669 KGLEFDGVIMIDL
+669 KGLEFDGVIIVDNGSS
-682 DKKDTPVGEEDL
+682 KDENEDL

-707 KEIVL
+707 KEIQFK

>member
-1 MSEMN
+1 MT
-6 FDNSKEIEFL
+6 DKKDIEFL
-16 VEKKKLEETLKILSD
+16 VEEKKLEEVSNILN
-31 ETLSYINKRKMISEY
+31 EEMLSYINKRKFVTQY
-46 ILDYRKNAIEEYR
+46 ILDYRKNAVEEYK

-72 RYMKEQ
+72 RYVKEQ

-109 DDMET
+109 DQKDT

-120 GVTPEGSYD
+120 GVTPEGSYE
-129 PAIVD
+129 PVIVD

-155 PGGKVTADIL
+155 PDGPIKCDIE
-165 GRRQVIVKKGQLQGI
+165 GRRQIIVKKGELKGV

-196 SSNSADKLKDVIMTI
+196 SNNSSDKLKDVIMTI

-218 IRKERTTNVIVNGVA
+218 IRKERTSNIVVNGVA

-254 ELQDKVLILGPNH
+254 ELEDKVLILGPNG

-286 QQTFLDFAEKQLE
+286 QETFASFALKEMDGELY
-299 EPLEIM
+299 IM
-305 SFEEYLE
+305 SFDKYLE
-312 NIVSGNDEFIKEAA
+312 KILSEDKEFIEDAK
-326 YKNSFDIIGDLDKLI
+326 YKNSYEIIKDLDNLV
-341 KEMDSTHF
+341 KEMDKDYFHV
-349 KIEPVKF
+349 EDVKYF
-356 SGEVIVTEEEI
+356 GDLVISKEEI
-367 LELFAKH
+367 EEMFNKH
-374 YAYMPLFRRS
+374 YEYMPLFRRS
-384 EKVKRILISK
+384 EKIKRIILSK

-400 EKVWELNQA
+400 EKVWELNEELR
-409 IKQMKENLSP
+409 KEKEKLTP
-419 EELLVEE
+419 EELLIEE
-426 NNIDYVRKLKIR
+426 NNLEFRRKLRIR
-438 EIVQQVINSRKVLD
+438 EIVKEVMDSRAKLDRWISREDVLD
-452 QWLVKASIVGIYN
+452 IYDRFNGN
-465 KFNNNNVLTIN
+465 KKEYTIN

-483 LMIKLD
+483 LAIKLE
-489 GKKARED
+489 GKKATKD
-496 YRHVI
+496 YRHVV

-513 KVIREL
+513 KVVREL
-519 TGSRYFTV
+519 TGTKYFTV

-535 IKFAPVAPM
+535 IKYSDLAPM
-544 MEFNKIFED
+544 MELGKIFDD
-553 VSAEVYNLNKS
+553 VNPEIYNLNKS
-564 YRSTFEIMEYANQY
+564 YRSTYEIMEYANKY
-578 LKDDRIV
+578 LDEDRII
-585 PLVRNGAPVEVVKCS
+585 PIVRHGKPVEEIEFHNNEELSESIIESLKEFS
-600 NNDELKN
+600 N
-607 SLLEAIQEFN
+607 
-617 KEGLESVAVIT
+617 EGLESIAIIT
-628 KDGEALETVYS
+628 RDKEELEKVYN
-639 LIKGDTHIIKFDR
+639 LISNKVHLVKFDN
-652 EEILYKGGNV
+652 EDVLYKGGNV

-669 KGLEFDGVIMIDL
+669 KGLEFDGVIIVDNGSS
-682 DKKDTPVGEEDL
+682 KDENEDL

-707 KEIVL
+707 KEIQFK

>member
-1 MSEMN
+1 MT
-6 FDNSKEIEFL
+6 DKKDIEFL
-16 VEKKKLEETLKILSD
+16 VEEKKLEEVSNILN
-31 ETLSYINKRKMISEY
+31 EEMLSYINKRKFVTQY
-46 ILDYRKNAIEEYR
+46 ILDYRKNAVEEYK

-72 RYMKEQ
+72 RYVKEQ

-109 DDMET
+109 NQKDT

-120 GVTPEGSYD
+120 GVTPEGSYE
-129 PAIVD
+129 PVIVD

-155 PGGKVTADIL
+155 PDGPIKCDIE
-165 GRRQVIVKKGQLQGI
+165 GRRQIIVKKGELKGV

-196 SSNSADKLKDVIMTI
+196 SNNSSDKLKDVIMTI

-218 IRKERTTNVIVNGVA
+218 IRKERTSNIVVNGVA

-254 ELQDKVLILGPNH
+254 ELEDKVLILGPNG

-286 QQTFLDFAEKQLE
+286 QETFASFAL
-299 EPLEIM
+299 
-305 SFEEYLE
+305 
-312 NIVSGNDEFIKEAA
+312 
-326 YKNSFDIIGDLDKLI
+326 
-341 KEMDSTHF
+341 KEMDSELYIMSF
-349 KIEPVKF
+349 DKYLEKILSEDKEFIEDAKYKNSYEIIEDLDNLVKEMDKDYF
-356 SGEVIVTEEEI
+356 HVEDVKYFGDLVISKEEI
-367 LELFAKH
+367 EEMFNKH
-374 YAYMPLFRRS
+374 YEYMPLFRRS
-384 EKVKRILISK
+384 EKIKRIILSK

-400 EKVWELNQA
+400 EKVWELNEELR
-409 IKQMKENLSP
+409 KEKEKLTP
-419 EELLVEE
+419 EELLIEE
-426 NNIDYVRKLKIR
+426 NNLEFRRKLRIR
-438 EIVQQVINSRKVLD
+438 EIVKEVMDSRAKLDNWISREDVLD
-452 QWLVKASIVGIYN
+452 IYDRFNGN
-465 KFNNNNVLTIN
+465 KKEYTIN

-483 LMIKLD
+483 LAIKLE
-489 GKKARED
+489 GKKATKD
-496 YRHVI
+496 YRHVV

-513 KVIREL
+513 KVVREL
-519 TGSRYFTV
+519 TGTKYFTV

-535 IKFAPVAPM
+535 IKYSDLAPM
-544 MEFNKIFED
+544 MELGKIFDD
-553 VSAEVYNLNKS
+553 VNPEIYNLNKS
-564 YRSTFEIMEYANQY
+564 YRSTYEIMEYANKY
-578 LKDDRIV
+578 LDEDRII
-585 PLVRNGAPVEVVKCS
+585 PIVRHGKPVEEIEFHNNEELSESIIESLKEFS
-600 NNDELKN
+600 N
-607 SLLEAIQEFN
+607 
-617 KEGLESVAVIT
+617 EGLESIAIIT
-628 KDGEALETVYS
+628 RDKEELEKVYN
-639 LIKGDTHIIKFDR
+639 LISNKVHLVKFDN
-652 EEILYKGGNV
+652 EDVLYKGGNV

-669 KGLEFDGVIMIDL
+669 KGLEFDGVIIVDNGSS
-682 DKKDTPVGEEDL
+682 KDENEDL

-707 KEIVL
+707 KEIQFK

>member
-1 MSEMN
+1 MT
-6 FDNSKEIEFL
+6 DKKDIEFL
-16 VEKKKLEETLKILSD
+16 VEEKKLEEVSNILN
-31 ETLSYINKRKMISEY
+31 EEMLSYINKRKFVTQY
-46 ILDYRKNAIEEYR
+46 ILDYRKNAVEEYK

-72 RYMKEQ
+72 RYVKEQ

-109 DDMET
+109 DQKDT

-120 GVTPEGSYD
+120 GVTPEGSYE
-129 PAIVD
+129 PVIVD

-155 PGGKVTADIL
+155 PDGPIKCDIE
-165 GRRQVIVKKGQLQGI
+165 GRRQIIVKKGELKGV

-196 SSNSADKLKDVIMTI
+196 SNNSSDKLKDVIMTI

-218 IRKERTTNVIVNGVA
+218 IRKERTSNIVVNGVA

-254 ELQDKVLILGPNH
+254 ELEDKVLILGPNG

-286 QQTFLDFAEKQLE
+286 QETFASFAL
-299 EPLEIM
+299 
-305 SFEEYLE
+305 
-312 NIVSGNDEFIKEAA
+312 
-326 YKNSFDIIGDLDKLI
+326 
-341 KEMDSTHF
+341 KEMDSELYIMSF
-349 KIEPVKF
+349 DKYLEKILSEDKEFIEDAKYKNSYEIIKDLDNLVKEMDKDYF
-356 SGEVIVTEEEI
+356 HVEDVKYFGDLVISKEEI
-367 LELFAKH
+367 EEMFNKH
-374 YAYMPLFRRS
+374 YEYMPLFRRS
-384 EKVKRILISK
+384 EKIKRIILSK

-400 EKVWELNQA
+400 EKVWELNEELR
-409 IKQMKENLSP
+409 KEKEKLTP
-419 EELLVEE
+419 EELLIEE
-426 NNIDYVRKLKIR
+426 NNLEFRRKLRIR
-438 EIVQQVINSRKVLD
+438 EIVKEVMDSRAKLDRWISREDVLD
-452 QWLVKASIVGIYN
+452 IYDRFNGN
-465 KFNNNNVLTIN
+465 KKEYTIN

-483 LMIKLD
+483 LAIKLE
-489 GKKARED
+489 GKKATKD
-496 YRHVI
+496 YRHVV

-513 KVIREL
+513 KVVREL
-519 TGSRYFTV
+519 TGTKYFTV

-535 IKFAPVAPM
+535 IKYSDLAPM
-544 MEFNKIFED
+544 MELGKIFDD
-553 VSAEVYNLNKS
+553 VNPEIYNLNKS
-564 YRSTFEIMEYANQY
+564 YRSTYEIMEYANKY
-578 LKDDRIV
+578 LDEDRII
-585 PLVRNGAPVEVVKCS
+585 PIVRHGKPVEEIEFHNNEELSESIIESLKEFS
-600 NNDELKN
+600 N
-607 SLLEAIQEFN
+607 
-617 KEGLESVAVIT
+617 EGLESIAIIT
-628 KDGEALETVYS
+628 RDKEELEKVYN
-639 LIKGDTHIIKFDR
+639 LISNKVHLVKFDN
-652 EEILYKGGNV
+652 EDVLYKGGNV

-669 KGLEFDGVIMIDL
+669 KGLEFDGVIIVDNGSS
-682 DKKDTPVGEEDL
+682 KDENEDL

-707 KEIVL
+707 KEIQFK

>member
-1 MSEMN
+1 MT
-6 FDNSKEIEFL
+6 DKKDIEFL
-16 VEKKKLEETLKILSD
+16 VEEKKLEEVSNILN
-31 ETLSYINKRKMISEY
+31 EEMLSYINKRKFVTQY
-46 ILDYRKNAIEEYR
+46 ILDYRKNAVEEYK

-72 RYMKEQ
+72 RYVKEQ

-109 DDMET
+109 DQKDT

-120 GVTPEGSYD
+120 GVTPEGSYE
-129 PAIVD
+129 PVIVD

-155 PGGKVTADIL
+155 PDGPIKCDIE
-165 GRRQVIVKKGQLQGI
+165 GRRQIIVKKGELKGV

-196 SSNSADKLKDVIMTI
+196 SNNSSDKLKDVIMTI

-218 IRKERTTNVIVNGVA
+218 IRKERTSNIVVNGVA

-254 ELQDKVLILGPNH
+254 ELEDKVLILGPNG

-286 QQTFLDFAEKQLE
+286 QETFASFAL
-299 EPLEIM
+299 
-305 SFEEYLE
+305 
-312 NIVSGNDEFIKEAA
+312 
-326 YKNSFDIIGDLDKLI
+326 
-341 KEMDSTHF
+341 KEMDSELYIMSF
-349 KIEPVKF
+349 DKYLEKILSEDKEFIEDAKYKNSYEIIEDLDNLVKEMGKDYF
-356 SGEVIVTEEEI
+356 HVEDVKYFGDLVISKEEI
-367 LELFAKH
+367 EEMFNKH
-374 YAYMPLFRRS
+374 YEYMPLFRRS
-384 EKVKRILISK
+384 EKIKRIILSK

-400 EKVWELNQA
+400 EKVWELNEELR
-409 IKQMKENLSP
+409 KEKEKLTP
-419 EELLVEE
+419 EELLIEE
-426 NNIDYVRKLKIR
+426 NNLEFRRKLRIR
-438 EIVQQVINSRKVLD
+438 EIVKEVMDSRAKLDSWISREDVLD
-452 QWLVKASIVGIYN
+452 IYDRFNGN
-465 KFNNNNVLTIN
+465 KKEYIIN

-483 LMIKLD
+483 LAIKLE
-489 GKKARED
+489 GKKATKD
-496 YRHVI
+496 YRHVV

-513 KVIREL
+513 KVVREL
-519 TGSRYFTV
+519 TGTKYFTV

-535 IKFAPVAPM
+535 IKYSDLAPM
-544 MEFNKIFED
+544 MELGKIFDD
-553 VSAEVYNLNKS
+553 VNPEIYNLNKS
-564 YRSTFEIMEYANQY
+564 YRSTYEIMEYANKY
-578 LKDDRIV
+578 LDEDRII
-585 PLVRNGAPVEVVKCS
+585 PIVRHGKPVEEIEFHNSEELSESIIESLKEFS
-600 NNDELKN
+600 N
-607 SLLEAIQEFN
+607 
-617 KEGLESVAVIT
+617 EGLESIAIIT
-628 KDGEALETVYS
+628 RDKEELEKVYN
-639 LIKGDTHIIKFDR
+639 LISNKVHLVKFDN
-652 EEILYKGGNV
+652 EDVLYKGGNV

-669 KGLEFDGVIMIDL
+669 KGLEFDGVIIVDNGSS
-682 DKKDTPVGEEDL
+682 KDENEDL

-707 KEIVL
+707 KEIQFK

>member
-1 MSEMN
+1 MT
-6 FDNSKEIEFL
+6 DKKDIEFL
-16 VEKKKLEETLKILSD
+16 VEEKKLEEVSNILN
-31 ETLSYINKRKMISEY
+31 EEMLSYINKRKFVTQY
-46 ILDYRKNAIEEYR
+46 ILDYRKNAVEEYK

-72 RYMKEQ
+72 RYVKEQ

-109 DDMET
+109 DQKDT

-120 GVTPEGSYD
+120 GVTPEGSYE
-129 PAIVD
+129 PVIVD

-155 PGGKVTADIL
+155 PDGPIKCDIE
-165 GRRQVIVKKGQLQGI
+165 GRRQIIVKKGELKGV

-196 SSNSADKLKDVIMTI
+196 SNNSSDKLKDVIMTI

-218 IRKERTTNVIVNGVA
+218 IRKERTSNIVVNGVA

-254 ELQDKVLILGPNH
+254 ELEDKVLILGPNG

-286 QQTFLDFAEKQLE
+286 QETFASFAL
-299 EPLEIM
+299 
-305 SFEEYLE
+305 
-312 NIVSGNDEFIKEAA
+312 
-326 YKNSFDIIGDLDKLI
+326 
-341 KEMDSTHF
+341 KEMDSELYIMSF
-349 KIEPVKF
+349 DKYLEKILSEDKEFIEDAKYKNSYEIIKDLDNLVKEMDKDYF
-356 SGEVIVTEEEI
+356 HVEDVKYFGDLVISKEEI
-367 LELFAKH
+367 EEMFNKH
-374 YAYMPLFRRS
+374 YEYMPLFRRS
-384 EKVKRILISK
+384 EKIKRIILSK

-400 EKVWELNQA
+400 EKVWELNEELR
-409 IKQMKENLSP
+409 KEKEKLTP
-419 EELLVEE
+419 EELLIEE
-426 NNIDYVRKLKIR
+426 NNLEFRRKLRIR
-438 EIVQQVINSRKVLD
+438 EIVKEVMDSRAKLDRWISREDVLD
-452 QWLVKASIVGIYN
+452 IYDRFNGN
-465 KFNNNNVLTIN
+465 KKEYTIN

-483 LMIKLD
+483 LAIKLE
-489 GKKARED
+489 GKKATKD
-496 YRHVI
+496 YRHVV

-513 KVIREL
+513 KVVREL
-519 TGSRYFTV
+519 TGTKYFTV

-535 IKFAPVAPM
+535 IKYSDLAPM
-544 MEFNKIFED
+544 MELGKIFDD
-553 VSAEVYNLNKS
+553 VNPEIYNLNKS
-564 YRSTFEIMEYANQY
+564 YRSTYEIMEYANKY
-578 LKDDRIV
+578 LDEDRII
-585 PLVRNGAPVEVVKCS
+585 PIVRHGKPVEEIEFHNNEELSESIIEFLKEFS
-600 NNDELKN
+600 N
-607 SLLEAIQEFN
+607 
-617 KEGLESVAVIT
+617 EGLESIAIIT
-628 KDGEALETVYS
+628 RDKEELEKVYN
-639 LIKGDTHIIKFDR
+639 LISNKVHLVKFDN
-652 EEILYKGGNV
+652 EDVLYKGGNV

-669 KGLEFDGVIMIDL
+669 KGLEFDGVIIVDNGSS
-682 DKKDTPVGEEDL
+682 KDENEDL

-707 KEIVL
+707 KEIQFK

>member
-1 MSEMN
+1 MT
-6 FDNSKEIEFL
+6 DKKDIEFL
-16 VEKKKLEETLKILSD
+16 VEEKKLEEVSNILN
-31 ETLSYINKRKMISEY
+31 EEMLSYINKRKFVTQY
-46 ILDYRKNAIEEYR
+46 ILDYRKNAVEEYK

-72 RYMKEQ
+72 RYVKEQ

-109 DDMET
+109 DQKDT

-120 GVTPEGSYD
+120 GVTPEGSYE
-129 PAIVD
+129 PVIVD

-155 PGGKVTADIL
+155 PDGPIKCDIE
-165 GRRQVIVKKGQLQGI
+165 GRRQIIVKKGELKGV

-196 SSNSADKLKDVIMTI
+196 SNNSSDKLKDVIMTI

-218 IRKERTTNVIVNGVA
+218 IRKERTSNIVVNGVA

-254 ELQDKVLILGPNH
+254 ELEDKVLILGPNG

-286 QQTFLDFAEKQLE
+286 QETFASFAL
-299 EPLEIM
+299 
-305 SFEEYLE
+305 
-312 NIVSGNDEFIKEAA
+312 
-326 YKNSFDIIGDLDKLI
+326 
-341 KEMDSTHF
+341 KEMDSELYIMSF
-349 KIEPVKF
+349 DKYLEKILSEDIEFIEDAKYKNSYEIIKDLDNLVKEMDKDYLHVEDVKYF
-356 SGEVIVTEEEI
+356 GDLVISKEEI
-367 LELFAKH
+367 EEMFNKH
-374 YAYMPLFRRS
+374 YEYMPLFRRS
-384 EKVKRILISK
+384 EKIKRIILSK

-400 EKVWELNQA
+400 EKVWELNEELR
-409 IKQMKENLSP
+409 KEKEKLTP
-419 EELLVEE
+419 EELLIEE
-426 NNIDYVRKLKIR
+426 NNLEFRRKLRIR
-438 EIVQQVINSRKVLD
+438 EIVKEVMDSRAKLDRWISREDVLD
-452 QWLVKASIVGIYN
+452 IYDRFNGN
-465 KFNNNNVLTIN
+465 KKEYTIN

-483 LMIKLD
+483 LAIKLE
-489 GKKARED
+489 GKKATKD
-496 YRHVI
+496 YRHVV

-513 KVIREL
+513 KVVREL
-519 TGSRYFTV
+519 TGTKYFTV

-535 IKFAPVAPM
+535 IKYSDLAPM
-544 MEFNKIFED
+544 MELGKIFDD
-553 VSAEVYNLNKS
+553 VNPEIYNLNKS
-564 YRSTFEIMEYANQY
+564 YRSTYEIMEYANKY
-578 LKDDRIV
+578 LDEDRII
-585 PLVRNGAPVEVVKCS
+585 PIVRHGKPVE
-600 NNDELKN
+600 E
-607 SLLEAIQEFN
+607 IEFN
-617 KEGLESVAVIT
+617 NNEELSESIIESLKEFSNEGLESIAIIT
-628 KDGEALETVYS
+628 RDKEELEKVYN
-639 LIKGDTHIIKFDR
+639 LISNKVHLVKFDN
-652 EEILYKGGNV
+652 EDVLYKGGNV

-669 KGLEFDGVIMIDL
+669 KGLEFDGVIIVDNGSS
-682 DKKDTPVGEEDL
+682 KDENEDL

-707 KEIVL
+707 KEIQFK

>member
-1 MSEMN
+1 MT
-6 FDNSKEIEFL
+6 DKKDIEFL
-16 VEKKKLEETLKILSD
+16 VEEKKLEEVSNILN
-31 ETLSYINKRKMISEY
+31 EEMLSYINKRKFVTQY
-46 ILDYRKNAIEEYR
+46 ILDYRKNAVEEYK

-72 RYMKEQ
+72 RYVKEQ

-109 DDMET
+109 DQKDT

-120 GVTPEGSYD
+120 GVTPEGSYE
-129 PAIVD
+129 PVIVD

-155 PGGKVTADIL
+155 PDGPIKCDIE
-165 GRRQVIVKKGQLQGI
+165 GRRQIIVKKGELKGV

-196 SSNSADKLKDVIMTI
+196 SNNSSDKLKDVIMTI

-218 IRKERTTNVIVNGVA
+218 IRKERTSNIVVNGVA

-254 ELQDKVLILGPNH
+254 ELEDKVLILGPNG

-286 QQTFLDFAEKQLE
+286 QETFASFAL
-299 EPLEIM
+299 
-305 SFEEYLE
+305 
-312 NIVSGNDEFIKEAA
+312 
-326 YKNSFDIIGDLDKLI
+326 
-341 KEMDSTHF
+341 KEMDSELYIMSF
-349 KIEPVKF
+349 DKYLEKILSEDIEFIEDAKYKNSYEIIKDLDNLVKEMDKNYF
-356 SGEVIVTEEEI
+356 HVEDVKYFGDLVISKEEI
-367 LELFAKH
+367 EEMFNKH
-374 YAYMPLFRRS
+374 YEYMPLFRRS
-384 EKVKRILISK
+384 EKIKRIILSK

-400 EKVWELNQA
+400 QKVWELNEELR
-409 IKQMKENLSP
+409 KEKEKLTS
-419 EELLVEE
+419 EELLIEE
-426 NNIDYVRKLKIR
+426 NNLEFRRKLRIR
-438 EIVQQVINSRKVLD
+438 EIVKEVMDSRAKLDRWISREDVLD
-452 QWLVKASIVGIYN
+452 IYDRFNGN
-465 KFNNNNVLTIN
+465 KKEYTIN

-483 LMIKLD
+483 LAIKLE
-489 GKKARED
+489 GKKATKD
-496 YRHVI
+496 YRHVV

-513 KVIREL
+513 KVVREL
-519 TGSRYFTV
+519 TGTKYFTV

-535 IKFAPVAPM
+535 IKYSDLAPM
-544 MEFNKIFED
+544 MELGKIFDD
-553 VSAEVYNLNKS
+553 VNPEIYNLNKS
-564 YRSTFEIMEYANQY
+564 YRSTYEIMEYANKY
-578 LKDDRIV
+578 LDEDRII
-585 PLVRNGAPVEVVKCS
+585 PIVRHGKPVEEIEFHNNEELSESIIESLKEFS
-600 NNDELKN
+600 N
-607 SLLEAIQEFN
+607 
-617 KEGLESVAVIT
+617 EGLESIAIIT
-628 KDGEALETVYS
+628 RDKEELEKVYN
-639 LIKGDTHIIKFDR
+639 LISNKVHLVKFDN
-652 EEILYKGGNV
+652 EDVLYKGGNV

-669 KGLEFDGVIMIDL
+669 KGLEFDGVIIVDNGSS
-682 DKKDTPVGEEDL
+682 KDENEDL

-707 KEIVL
+707 KEIQFK

>member
-1 MSEMN
+1 MT
-6 FDNSKEIEFL
+6 DKKDIEFL
-16 VEKKKLEETLKILSD
+16 VEEKKLEEVSNILN
-31 ETLSYINKRKMISEY
+31 EEMLSYINKRKFVTQY
-46 ILDYRKNAIEEYR
+46 ILDYRKNAVEEYK

-72 RYMKEQ
+72 RYVKEQ

-109 DDMET
+109 DQKDT

-120 GVTPEGSYD
+120 GVTPEGSYE
-129 PAIVD
+129 PVIVD

-155 PGGKVTADIL
+155 PDGPIKCDIE
-165 GRRQVIVKKGQLQGI
+165 GRRQIIVKKGELKGV

-196 SSNSADKLKDVIMTI
+196 SNNSSDKLKDVIMTI

-218 IRKERTTNVIVNGVA
+218 IRKERTSNIVVNGVA

-254 ELQDKVLILGPNH
+254 ELEDKVLILGPNG

-286 QQTFLDFAEKQLE
+286 QETFASFAL
-299 EPLEIM
+299 
-305 SFEEYLE
+305 
-312 NIVSGNDEFIKEAA
+312 
-326 YKNSFDIIGDLDKLI
+326 
-341 KEMDSTHF
+341 KEMDSELYIMSF
-349 KIEPVKF
+349 DKYLEKILSEDIEFIEDAKYKNSYEIIEDLDNLVKEMDKDYF
-356 SGEVIVTEEEI
+356 HVEDVKYFGDLVISKEEI
-367 LELFAKH
+367 EEMFNKH
-374 YAYMPLFRRS
+374 YEYMPLFRRS
-384 EKVKRILISK
+384 EKIKRIILSK

-400 EKVWELNQA
+400 EKVWELNEELR
-409 IKQMKENLSP
+409 KEKEKLTP
-419 EELLVEE
+419 EELLIEE
-426 NNIDYVRKLKIR
+426 NNLEFRRKLRIR
-438 EIVQQVINSRKVLD
+438 EIVKEVMDSRAKLDSWISREDVLD
-452 QWLVKASIVGIYN
+452 IYDRFNGN
-465 KFNNNNVLTIN
+465 KKEYTIN

-483 LMIKLD
+483 LAIKLE
-489 GKKARED
+489 GKKATKD
-496 YRHVI
+496 YRHVV

-513 KVIREL
+513 KVVREL
-519 TGSRYFTV
+519 TGTKYFTV

-535 IKFAPVAPM
+535 IKYSDLAPM
-544 MEFNKIFED
+544 MELEKIFDD
-553 VSAEVYNLNKS
+553 VNPEIYNLNKS
-564 YRSTFEIMEYANQY
+564 YRSTYEIMEYANKY
-578 LKDDRIV
+578 LDEDRII
-585 PLVRNGAPVEVVKCS
+585 PIVRHGKPVEEIEFH
-600 NNDELKN
+600 NDEELSESIIESLK
-607 SLLEAIQEFN
+607 EFSN
-617 KEGLESVAVIT
+617 EGLESIAIIT
-628 KDGEALETVYS
+628 RDKEELEKVYN
-639 LIKGDTHIIKFDR
+639 LISNKVHLVKFDN
-652 EEILYKGGNV
+652 EDVLYKGGNV

-669 KGLEFDGVIMIDL
+669 KGLEFDGVIIVDNGSS
-682 DKKDTPVGEEDL
+682 KDENEDL

-707 KEIVL
+707 KEIQFK

>member
-1 MSEMN
+1 MT
-6 FDNSKEIEFL
+6 DKKDIEFL
-16 VEKKKLEETLKILSD
+16 VEEKKLEEVSNILN
-31 ETLSYINKRKMISEY
+31 EEMLSYINKRKFVTQY
-46 ILDYRKNAIEEYR
+46 ILDYRKNAVEEYK

-72 RYMKEQ
+72 RYVKEQ

-109 DDMET
+109 DQKDT

-120 GVTPEGSYD
+120 GVTPEGSYE
-129 PAIVD
+129 PVIVD

-155 PGGKVTADIL
+155 PDGPIKCDIE
-165 GRRQVIVKKGQLQGI
+165 GRRQIIVKKGELKGV

-196 SSNSADKLKDVIMTI
+196 SNNSSDKLKDVIMTI

-218 IRKERTTNVIVNGVA
+218 IRKERTSNIVVNGVA

-254 ELQDKVLILGPNH
+254 ELEDKVLILGPNG

-286 QQTFLDFAEKQLE
+286 QETFASFAL
-299 EPLEIM
+299 
-305 SFEEYLE
+305 
-312 NIVSGNDEFIKEAA
+312 
-326 YKNSFDIIGDLDKLI
+326 
-341 KEMDSTHF
+341 KEMDSELYIMSF
-349 KIEPVKF
+349 DKYLEKILSEDKEFIEDAKYKNSYEIIEDLDNLVKEMDKDYF
-356 SGEVIVTEEEI
+356 HVEDVKYFGDLVISKEEI
-367 LELFAKH
+367 EEMFNKH
-374 YAYMPLFRRS
+374 YEYMPLFRRS
-384 EKVKRILISK
+384 EKIKRIILSK

-400 EKVWELNQA
+400 EKVWELNEELR
-409 IKQMKENLSP
+409 KEKEKLTP
-419 EELLVEE
+419 EELLIEE
-426 NNIDYVRKLKIR
+426 NNLEFRRKLRIR
-438 EIVQQVINSRKVLD
+438 EIVKEVMDSRAKLDSWISREDVLD
-452 QWLVKASIVGIYN
+452 IYDRFNGN
-465 KFNNNNVLTIN
+465 KKEYTIN

-483 LMIKLD
+483 LAIKLE
-489 GKKARED
+489 GKKATKD
-496 YRHVI
+496 YRHVV

-513 KVIREL
+513 KVVREL
-519 TGSRYFTV
+519 TGTKYFTV

-535 IKFAPVAPM
+535 IKYSDLAPM
-544 MEFNKIFED
+544 MELGKIFDD
-553 VSAEVYNLNKS
+553 VNPDIYNLNKS
-564 YRSTFEIMEYANQY
+564 YRSTYEIMEYANKY
-578 LKDDRIV
+578 LDEDRII
-585 PLVRNGAPVEVVKCS
+585 PIVRHGKPVEEIEFH
-600 NNDELKN
+600 NDEELSESIIESLK
-607 SLLEAIQEFN
+607 EFSN
-617 KEGLESVAVIT
+617 EGLESIAIIT
-628 KDGEALETVYS
+628 RDKEELEKVYN
-639 LIKGDTHIIKFDR
+639 LISNKVHLVKFDN
-652 EEILYKGGNV
+652 EDVLYKGGNV

-669 KGLEFDGVIMIDL
+669 KGLEFDGVIIVDNGSS
-682 DKKDTPVGEEDL
+682 KDENEDL

-707 KEIVL
+707 KEIQFK

>member
-1 MSEMN
+1 MT
-6 FDNSKEIEFL
+6 DKKDIEFL
-16 VEKKKLEETLKILSD
+16 VEEKKLEEVSNILN
-31 ETLSYINKRKMISEY
+31 EEMLSYINKRKFVTQY
-46 ILDYRKNAIEEYR
+46 ILDYRKNAVEEYK

-72 RYMKEQ
+72 RYVKEQ

-109 DDMET
+109 DQKDT

-120 GVTPEGSYD
+120 GVTPEGSYE
-129 PAIVD
+129 PVIVD

-155 PGGKVTADIL
+155 PDGPIKCDIE
-165 GRRQVIVKKGQLQGI
+165 GRRQIIVKKGELKGV

-196 SSNSADKLKDVIMTI
+196 SNNSSDKLKDVIMTI

-218 IRKERTTNVIVNGVA
+218 IRKERTSNIVVNGVA

-254 ELQDKVLILGPNH
+254 ELEDKVLILGPNG

-286 QQTFLDFAEKQLE
+286 QETFASFAL
-299 EPLEIM
+299 
-305 SFEEYLE
+305 
-312 NIVSGNDEFIKEAA
+312 
-326 YKNSFDIIGDLDKLI
+326 
-341 KEMDSTHF
+341 KEMDSELYIMSF
-349 KIEPVKF
+349 DKYLEKILSEDKEFIEDAKYKNSYEIIKDLDNLVKDMDKDYF
-356 SGEVIVTEEEI
+356 HVEDVKYFGDLVISKEEI
-367 LELFAKH
+367 EEMFNKN
-374 YAYMPLFRRS
+374 YEYMPLFRRS
-384 EKVKRILISK
+384 EKIKRIILSK

-400 EKVWELNQA
+400 EKVWELNEELR
-409 IKQMKENLSP
+409 KEKEKLTP
-419 EELLVEE
+419 EELLIEE
-426 NNIDYVRKLKIR
+426 NNLEFKRKLRIR
-438 EIVQQVINSRKVLD
+438 EIVKEVMDSRAKLDSWISREDVLD
-452 QWLVKASIVGIYN
+452 IYDRFNGN
-465 KFNNNNVLTIN
+465 KKEYTIN

-483 LMIKLD
+483 LAIKLE
-489 GKKARED
+489 GKKATKD
-496 YRHVI
+496 YRHVV

-513 KVIREL
+513 KVVREL
-519 TGSRYFTV
+519 TGTKYFTV

-535 IKFAPVAPM
+535 IKYSDLAPM
-544 MEFNKIFED
+544 MELGKIFDD
-553 VSAEVYNLNKS
+553 VNPEIYNLNKS
-564 YRSTFEIMEYANQY
+564 YRSTYEIMEYANKY
-578 LKDDRIV
+578 LDEDRII
-585 PLVRNGAPVEVVKCS
+585 PIVRHGKPVEEIEFHNNEELSESIIESLKEFS
-600 NNDELKN
+600 N
-607 SLLEAIQEFN
+607 
-617 KEGLESVAVIT
+617 EGLESIAIIT
-628 KDGEALETVYS
+628 RDKEELEKVYN
-639 LIKGDTHIIKFDR
+639 LISNKVHLVKFDN
-652 EEILYKGGNV
+652 EDVLYKGGNV

-669 KGLEFDGVIMIDL
+669 KGLEFDGVIIVDNGSS
-682 DKKDTPVGEEDL
+682 KDENEDL

-707 KEIVL
+707 KEIQFK

>member
-1 MSEMN
+1 MT
-6 FDNSKEIEFL
+6 DKKDIEFL
-16 VEKKKLEETLKILSD
+16 VEEKKLEEVSNILN
-31 ETLSYINKRKMISEY
+31 EEMLSYINKRKFVTQY
-46 ILDYRKNAIEEYR
+46 ILDYRKNAVEEYK

-72 RYMKEQ
+72 RYVKEQ

-109 DDMET
+109 DQKDT

-120 GVTPEGSYD
+120 GVTPEGSYE
-129 PAIVD
+129 PVIVD

-155 PGGKVTADIL
+155 PDGPIKCDIE
-165 GRRQVIVKKGQLQGI
+165 GRRQIIVKKGELKGV

-196 SSNSADKLKDVIMTI
+196 SNNSSDKLKDVIMTI

-218 IRKERTTNVIVNGVA
+218 IRKERTSNIVVNGVA

-254 ELQDKVLILGPNH
+254 ELEDKVLILGPNG

-286 QQTFLDFAEKQLE
+286 QETFA
-299 EPLEIM
+299 
-305 SFEEYLE
+305 SFVL
-312 NIVSGNDEFIKEAA
+312 
-326 YKNSFDIIGDLDKLI
+326 
-341 KEMDSTHF
+341 KEMDSELYIMSF
-349 KIEPVKF
+349 DKYLEKILSEDKEFIEDAKYKNSYEIIKDLDNLVKEMDKDYF
-356 SGEVIVTEEEI
+356 HVEDVKYFGDLVISKEEI
-367 LELFAKH
+367 EEMFNKH
-374 YAYMPLFRRS
+374 YEYMPLFRRS
-384 EKVKRILISK
+384 EKIKRIILSK

-400 EKVWELNQA
+400 EKVWELNEELR
-409 IKQMKENLSP
+409 KEKEKLTS
-419 EELLVEE
+419 EELLIEE
-426 NNIDYVRKLKIR
+426 NNLEFRRKLRIR
-438 EIVQQVINSRKVLD
+438 EIVKEVMDSRAKLDSWISREDVLD
-452 QWLVKASIVGIYN
+452 IYDRFNGN
-465 KFNNNNVLTIN
+465 KKEYTIN

-483 LMIKLD
+483 LAIKLE
-489 GKKARED
+489 GKKATKD
-496 YRHVI
+496 YRHVV

-513 KVIREL
+513 KVVREL
-519 TGSRYFTV
+519 TGTKYFTV

-535 IKFAPVAPM
+535 IKYSDLAPM
-544 MEFNKIFED
+544 MELGKIFDD
-553 VSAEVYNLNKS
+553 VNPEIYNLNKS
-564 YRSTFEIMEYANQY
+564 YRSTYEIMEYANKY
-578 LKDDRIV
+578 LDEDRII
-585 PLVRNGAPVEVVKCS
+585 PIVRHGKPVEEIEFHNNEELSESIIESLKEFS
-600 NNDELKN
+600 N
-607 SLLEAIQEFN
+607 
-617 KEGLESVAVIT
+617 EGLESIAIIT
-628 KDGEALETVYS
+628 RDKEELEKVYN
-639 LIKGDTHIIKFDR
+639 LISNKVHLVKFDN
-652 EEILYKGGNV
+652 EDVLYKGGNV

-669 KGLEFDGVIMIDL
+669 KGLEFDGVIIVDNGSS
-682 DKKDTPVGEEDL
+682 KDENEDL

-707 KEIVL
+707 KEIQFK

>member
-1 MSEMN
+1 MT
-6 FDNSKEIEFL
+6 DKKDIEFL
-16 VEKKKLEETLKILSD
+16 VEEKKLEEVSNILN
-31 ETLSYINKRKMISEY
+31 EEMLSYINKRKFVTQY
-46 ILDYRKNAIEEYR
+46 ILDYRKNAVEEYK

-72 RYMKEQ
+72 RYVKEQ

-109 DDMET
+109 DQKDT

-120 GVTPEGSYD
+120 GVTPEGSYE
-129 PAIVD
+129 PVIVD

-155 PGGKVTADIL
+155 PDGPIKCDIE
-165 GRRQVIVKKGQLQGI
+165 GRRQIIVKKGELKGV

-196 SSNSADKLKDVIMTI
+196 SNNSSDKLKDVIMTI

-218 IRKERTTNVIVNGVA
+218 IRKERTSNIVVNGVA

-254 ELQDKVLILGPNH
+254 ELEDKVLILGPNG

-286 QQTFLDFAEKQLE
+286 QETFASFAL
-299 EPLEIM
+299 
-305 SFEEYLE
+305 
-312 NIVSGNDEFIKEAA
+312 
-326 YKNSFDIIGDLDKLI
+326 
-341 KEMDSTHF
+341 KEMDSELYIMSF
-349 KIEPVKF
+349 DKYLEKILSEDKEFIEDAKYKNSYEIIKDLDNLVKEMDKDYF
-356 SGEVIVTEEEI
+356 HVEDVKYFGDLVISKEEI
-367 LELFAKH
+367 EEMFNKH
-374 YAYMPLFRRS
+374 YEYMPLFRRS
-384 EKVKRILISK
+384 EKIKRIILSK

-400 EKVWELNQA
+400 EKVWELNEELR
-409 IKQMKENLSP
+409 KEKEKLTP
-419 EELLVEE
+419 EELLIEE
-426 NNIDYVRKLKIR
+426 NNLEFRRKLRIR
-438 EIVQQVINSRKVLD
+438 EIVKEVMDSRAKLDSWISREDVLD
-452 QWLVKASIVGIYN
+452 IYDRFNGN
-465 KFNNNNVLTIN
+465 KKEYTIN

-483 LMIKLD
+483 LAIKLE
-489 GKKARED
+489 GKKATKD
-496 YRHVI
+496 YRHVV

-513 KVIREL
+513 KVVREL
-519 TGSRYFTV
+519 TGTKYFTV

-535 IKFAPVAPM
+535 IKYSDLAPM
-544 MEFNKIFED
+544 MELEKIFDD
-553 VSAEVYNLNKS
+553 VNPEIYNLNKS
-564 YRSTFEIMEYANQY
+564 YRSTYEIMEYANKY
-578 LKDDRIV
+578 LDEDRII
-585 PLVRNGAPVEVVKCS
+585 PIVRHGKPVEEIEFHNNEELSESIIESLKEFS
-600 NNDELKN
+600 N
-607 SLLEAIQEFN
+607 
-617 KEGLESVAVIT
+617 EGLESIAIIT
-628 KDGEALETVYS
+628 RDKEELEKVYN
-639 LIKGDTHIIKFDR
+639 LISNKVHLVKFDN
-652 EEILYKGGNV
+652 EDVLYKGGNV

-669 KGLEFDGVIMIDL
+669 KGLEFDGVIIVDNGSS
-682 DKKDTPVGEEDL
+682 KDENEDL

-707 KEIVL
+707 KEIQFK

>member
-1 MSEMN
+1 MT
-6 FDNSKEIEFL
+6 DKKDIEFL
-16 VEKKKLEETLKILSD
+16 VEEKKLEEVSNILN
-31 ETLSYINKRKMISEY
+31 EEMLSYINKRKFVTQY
-46 ILDYRKNAIEEYR
+46 ILDYRKNAVEEYK

-72 RYMKEQ
+72 RYVKEQ

-109 DDMET
+109 DQKDT

-120 GVTPEGSYD
+120 GVTPEGSYE
-129 PAIVD
+129 PVIVD

-155 PGGKVTADIL
+155 PDGPIKCDIE
-165 GRRQVIVKKGQLQGI
+165 GRRQIIVKKGELKGV

-196 SSNSADKLKDVIMTI
+196 SNNSSDKLKDVIMTI

-218 IRKERTTNVIVNGVA
+218 IRKERTSNIVVNGVA

-254 ELQDKVLILGPNH
+254 ELEDKVLILGPNG

-286 QQTFLDFAEKQLE
+286 QETFASFALKEMDGELY
-299 EPLEIM
+299 IM
-305 SFEEYLE
+305 SFDKYLE
-312 NIVSGNDEFIKEAA
+312 KILSEDKEFIEDAK
-326 YKNSFDIIGDLDKLI
+326 YKNSYEIIKDLDNLV
-341 KEMDSTHF
+341 KEMDKDYFHV
-349 KIEPVKF
+349 EDVKYF
-356 SGEVIVTEEEI
+356 GDLVISKEEI
-367 LELFAKH
+367 EEMFNKH
-374 YAYMPLFRRS
+374 YEYMPLFRRS
-384 EKVKRILISK
+384 EKIKRIILSK

-400 EKVWELNQA
+400 EKVWELNEELR
-409 IKQMKENLSP
+409 KEKEKLTP
-419 EELLVEE
+419 EELLIEE
-426 NNIDYVRKLKIR
+426 NNLEFRRKLRIR
-438 EIVQQVINSRKVLD
+438 EIVKEVMDSRAKLDRWISREDVLD
-452 QWLVKASIVGIYN
+452 IYDRFNGN
-465 KFNNNNVLTIN
+465 KKEYTIN

-483 LMIKLD
+483 LAIKLE
-489 GKKARED
+489 GKKATKD
-496 YRHVI
+496 YRHVV

-513 KVIREL
+513 KVVREL
-519 TGSRYFTV
+519 TGTKYFTV

-535 IKFAPVAPM
+535 IKYSDLAPM
-544 MEFNKIFED
+544 MELGKIFDD
-553 VSAEVYNLNKS
+553 VNPEIYNLNKS
-564 YRSTFEIMEYANQY
+564 YRSTYEIMEYANKY
-578 LKDDRIV
+578 LDEDRII
-585 PLVRNGAPVEVVKCS
+585 PIVRHGKPVEEIEFH
-600 NNDELKN
+600 NDEELSESIIESLK
-607 SLLEAIQEFN
+607 EFSN
-617 KEGLESVAVIT
+617 EGLESIAIIT
-628 KDGEALETVYS
+628 RDKEELEKVYN
-639 LIKGDTHIIKFDR
+639 LISNKVHLVKFDN
-652 EEILYKGGNV
+652 EDVLYKGGNV

-669 KGLEFDGVIMIDL
+669 KGLEFDGVIIVDNGSS
-682 DKKDTPVGEEDL
+682 KDENEDL

-707 KEIVL
+707 KEIQFK

>member
-1 MSEMN
+1 MT
-6 FDNSKEIEFL
+6 DKKDIEFL
-16 VEKKKLEETLKILSD
+16 VEEKKLEEVSNILN
-31 ETLSYINKRKMISEY
+31 EEMLSYINKRKFVTQY
-46 ILDYRKNAIEEYR
+46 ILDYRKNAVEEYK

-72 RYMKEQ
+72 RYVKEQ

-109 DDMET
+109 DQKDT

-120 GVTPEGSYD
+120 GVTPEGSYE
-129 PAIVD
+129 PVIVD

-155 PGGKVTADIL
+155 PDGPIKCDIE
-165 GRRQVIVKKGQLQGI
+165 GRRQIIVKKGELKGV

-196 SSNSADKLKDVIMTI
+196 SNNSSDKLKDVIMTI

-218 IRKERTTNVIVNGVA
+218 IRKERTSNIVVNGVA

-254 ELQDKVLILGPNH
+254 ELEDKVLILGPNG

-286 QQTFLDFAEKQLE
+286 QETFASFAL
-299 EPLEIM
+299 
-305 SFEEYLE
+305 
-312 NIVSGNDEFIKEAA
+312 
-326 YKNSFDIIGDLDKLI
+326 
-341 KEMDSTHF
+341 KEMDSELYIMSF
-349 KIEPVKF
+349 DKYLEKILSEDKEFIEDAKYKNSYEIIEDLDNLVKEMDKDYF
-356 SGEVIVTEEEI
+356 HVEDVKYFGDLVISKEEI
-367 LELFAKH
+367 EEMFNKH
-374 YAYMPLFRRS
+374 YEYMPLFRRS
-384 EKVKRILISK
+384 EKIKRIILSN

-400 EKVWELNQA
+400 EKVWELNEELR
-409 IKQMKENLSP
+409 KEKEKLTP
-419 EELLVEE
+419 EELLIEE
-426 NNIDYVRKLKIR
+426 NNLEFRRKLRIR
-438 EIVQQVINSRKVLD
+438 EIVKEVMDSRAKLDSWISREDVLD
-452 QWLVKASIVGIYN
+452 IYDRFNGN
-465 KFNNNNVLTIN
+465 KKEYTIN

-483 LMIKLD
+483 LAIKLE
-489 GKKARED
+489 GKKATKD
-496 YRHVI
+496 YRHVV

-513 KVIREL
+513 KVVREL
-519 TGSRYFTV
+519 TGTKYFTV

-535 IKFAPVAPM
+535 IKYSDLAPM
-544 MEFNKIFED
+544 MELGKIFDD
-553 VSAEVYNLNKS
+553 VNPEIYNLNKS
-564 YRSTFEIMEYANQY
+564 YRSTYEIMEYANKY
-578 LKDDRIV
+578 LDEDRII
-585 PLVRNGAPVEVVKCS
+585 PIVRHGKPVEEIEFHNNEELSESIIESLKEFS
-600 NNDELKN
+600 N
-607 SLLEAIQEFN
+607 
-617 KEGLESVAVIT
+617 EGLESIAIIT
-628 KDGEALETVYS
+628 RDKEELEKVYN
-639 LIKGDTHIIKFDR
+639 LISNKVHLVKFDN
-652 EEILYKGGNV
+652 EDVLYKGGNV

-669 KGLEFDGVIMIDL
+669 KGLEFDGVIIVDNGSS
-682 DKKDTPVGEEDL
+682 KDENEDL

-707 KEIVL
+707 KEIQFK

>member
-1 MSEMN
+1 MT
-6 FDNSKEIEFL
+6 DKKDIEFL
-16 VEKKKLEETLKILSD
+16 VEEKKLEEVSNILN
-31 ETLSYINKRKMISEY
+31 EEMLAYINKRKFVTQY
-46 ILDYRKNAIEEYR
+46 ILDYRKNAVEEYK

-72 RYMKEQ
+72 RYVKEQ

-109 DDMET
+109 DQKDT

-120 GVTPEGSYD
+120 GVTPEGSYE
-129 PAIVD
+129 PVIVD

-155 PGGKVTADIL
+155 PDGPIKCDIE
-165 GRRQVIVKKGQLQGI
+165 GRRQIIVKKGELKGV

-196 SSNSADKLKDVIMTI
+196 SNNSSDKLKDVIMTI

-218 IRKERTTNVIVNGVA
+218 IRKERTSNIVVNGVA

-254 ELQDKVLILGPNH
+254 ELEDKVLILGPNG

-286 QQTFLDFAEKQLE
+286 QETFASFAL
-299 EPLEIM
+299 
-305 SFEEYLE
+305 
-312 NIVSGNDEFIKEAA
+312 
-326 YKNSFDIIGDLDKLI
+326 
-341 KEMDSTHF
+341 KEMDSELYIMSF
-349 KIEPVKF
+349 DKYLEKILSEDKEFIEDAKYKNSYEIIKDLDNLVKEMDNDYF
-356 SGEVIVTEEEI
+356 HVEDVKYFGDLVISKEEI
-367 LELFAKH
+367 EEMFNKH
-374 YAYMPLFRRS
+374 YEYMPLFRRS
-384 EKVKRILISK
+384 EKIKRIILSK

-400 EKVWELNQA
+400 QKVWELNEE
-409 IKQMKENLSP
+409 IRKEKEKLTP
-419 EELLVEE
+419 EELLIEE
-426 NNIDYVRKLKIR
+426 NNLEFRRRLRIR
-438 EIVQQVINSRKVLD
+438 EIVKEVMDSRAKLDNWISREDVLD
-452 QWLVKASIVGIYN
+452 IYDRFNGN
-465 KFNNNNVLTIN
+465 KKEYTIN

-483 LMIKLD
+483 LAIKLE
-489 GKKARED
+489 GKKATKD
-496 YRHVI
+496 YRHVV

-513 KVIREL
+513 KVVREL
-519 TGSRYFTV
+519 TGTKYFTV

-535 IKFAPVAPM
+535 IKYSDLAPM
-544 MEFNKIFED
+544 MELGKIFDD
-553 VSAEVYNLNKS
+553 VNPEIYNLNKS
-564 YRSTFEIMEYANQY
+564 YRSTYEIMEYANKY
-578 LKDDRIV
+578 LDEDRII
-585 PLVRNGAPVEVVKCS
+585 PIVRHGKPVEEIEFHNSEELSESIIESLKEFS
-600 NNDELKN
+600 N
-607 SLLEAIQEFN
+607 
-617 KEGLESVAVIT
+617 EGLESIAIIT
-628 KDGEALETVYS
+628 RDKEELEKVYN
-639 LIKGDTHIIKFDR
+639 LISNKVHLVKFDN
-652 EEILYKGGNV
+652 EDVLYKGGNV

-669 KGLEFDGVIMIDL
+669 KGLEFDGVIIVDNGSS
-682 DKKDTPVGEEDL
+682 KDENEDL

-707 KEIVL
+707 KEIQFK

>member
-1 MSEMN
+1 MT
-6 FDNSKEIEFL
+6 DKKDIEFL
-16 VEKKKLEETLKILSD
+16 VEEKKLEEVSNILN
-31 ETLSYINKRKMISEY
+31 EEMLSYINKRKFVTQY
-46 ILDYRKNAIEEYR
+46 ILDYRKNAVEEYK

-72 RYMKEQ
+72 RYVKEQ

-109 DDMET
+109 DQKDT

-120 GVTPEGSYD
+120 GVTPEGSYE
-129 PAIVD
+129 PVIVD

-155 PGGKVTADIL
+155 PDGPIKCDIK
-165 GRRQVIVKKGQLQGI
+165 GRRQIIVKKGELKGV

-196 SSNSADKLKDVIMTI
+196 SNNSSDKLKDVIMTI

-218 IRKERTTNVIVNGVA
+218 IRKERTSNIVVNGVA

-254 ELQDKVLILGPNH
+254 ELEDKVLILGPNG

-286 QQTFLDFAEKQLE
+286 QETFASFAL
-299 EPLEIM
+299 
-305 SFEEYLE
+305 
-312 NIVSGNDEFIKEAA
+312 
-326 YKNSFDIIGDLDKLI
+326 
-341 KEMDSTHF
+341 KEMDSELYIMSF
-349 KIEPVKF
+349 DKYLEKILSEDKEFIEDAKYKNSYEIIEDLDNLVKEMGKDYF
-356 SGEVIVTEEEI
+356 HVEDVKYFGDLVISKEEI
-367 LELFAKH
+367 EEMFNKH
-374 YAYMPLFRRS
+374 YEYMPLFRRS
-384 EKVKRILISK
+384 EKIKRIILSK

-400 EKVWELNQA
+400 EKVWELNEELR
-409 IKQMKENLSP
+409 KEKEKLTP
-419 EELLVEE
+419 EELLIEE
-426 NNIDYVRKLKIR
+426 NNLEFRRKLRIR
-438 EIVQQVINSRKVLD
+438 EIVKEVMDSRAKLDSWISREDVLD
-452 QWLVKASIVGIYN
+452 IYDRFNGN
-465 KFNNNNVLTIN
+465 KKEYTIN

-483 LMIKLD
+483 LAIKLE
-489 GKKARED
+489 GKKATKD
-496 YRHVI
+496 YRHVV

-513 KVIREL
+513 KVVREL
-519 TGSRYFTV
+519 TGTKYFTV

-535 IKFAPVAPM
+535 IKYSDLAPM
-544 MEFNKIFED
+544 MELGKIFDD
-553 VSAEVYNLNKS
+553 VNPEIYNLNKS
-564 YRSTFEIMEYANQY
+564 YRSTYEIMEYANKY
-578 LKDDRIV
+578 LDEDRII
-585 PLVRNGAPVEVVKCS
+585 PIVRHGKPVEEIEFHNNEELSESIIESLKEFS
-600 NNDELKN
+600 N
-607 SLLEAIQEFN
+607 
-617 KEGLESVAVIT
+617 EGLESIAIIT
-628 KDGEALETVYS
+628 RDKEELEKVYN
-639 LIKGDTHIIKFDR
+639 LISNKVHLVKFDN
-652 EEILYKGGNV
+652 EDVLYKGGNV

-669 KGLEFDGVIMIDL
+669 KGLEFDGVIIVDNGSS
-682 DKKDTPVGEEDL
+682 KDENEDL

-707 KEIVL
+707 KQIQFK

>member
-1 MSEMN
+1 MT
-6 FDNSKEIEFL
+6 DKKDIEFL
-16 VEKKKLEETLKILSD
+16 VEEKKLEEVSNILN
-31 ETLSYINKRKMISEY
+31 EEMLSYINKRKFVTQY
-46 ILDYRKNAIEEYR
+46 ILDYRKNAVEEYK

-72 RYMKEQ
+72 RYVKEQ

-109 DDMET
+109 DQKDT

-120 GVTPEGSYD
+120 GVTPEGSYE
-129 PAIVD
+129 PVIVD

-155 PGGKVTADIL
+155 PDGSIKCDIE
-165 GRRQVIVKKGQLQGI
+165 GRRQIIVKKGELKGV

-196 SSNSADKLKDVIMTI
+196 SNNSSDKLKDVIMTI

-218 IRKERTTNVIVNGVA
+218 IRKERTSNIVVNGVA

-254 ELQDKVLILGPNH
+254 ELEDKVLILGPNG

-286 QQTFLDFAEKQLE
+286 QETFASFAL
-299 EPLEIM
+299 
-305 SFEEYLE
+305 
-312 NIVSGNDEFIKEAA
+312 
-326 YKNSFDIIGDLDKLI
+326 
-341 KEMDSTHF
+341 KEMDSELYIMSF
-349 KIEPVKF
+349 DKYLEKILSEDIEFIEDAKYKNSYEIIEDLDNLVKEMDKDYF
-356 SGEVIVTEEEI
+356 HVEDVKYFGDLVISKEEI
-367 LELFAKH
+367 EEMFNKH
-374 YAYMPLFRRS
+374 YEYMPLFRRS
-384 EKVKRILISK
+384 EKIKRIILSK

-400 EKVWELNQA
+400 EKVWELNEELR
-409 IKQMKENLSP
+409 KEKEKLTP
-419 EELLVEE
+419 EELLIEE
-426 NNIDYVRKLKIR
+426 NNLEFRRKLRIR
-438 EIVQQVINSRKVLD
+438 EIVKEVMDSRAKLDSWISREDVLD
-452 QWLVKASIVGIYN
+452 IYDRFNGN
-465 KFNNNNVLTIN
+465 KKEYTIN

-483 LMIKLD
+483 LAIKLE
-489 GKKARED
+489 GKKATKD
-496 YRHVI
+496 YRHVV

-513 KVIREL
+513 KVVREL
-519 TGSRYFTV
+519 TGTKYFTV

-535 IKFAPVAPM
+535 IKYSDLAPM
-544 MEFNKIFED
+544 MELGKIFDD
-553 VSAEVYNLNKS
+553 VNPEIYNLNKS
-564 YRSTFEIMEYANQY
+564 YRSTYEIMEYANKY
-578 LKDDRIV
+578 LDEDRII
-585 PLVRNGAPVEVVKCS
+585 PIVRHGKPVEEIEFHNNEELSESIIESLKEFS
-600 NNDELKN
+600 N
-607 SLLEAIQEFN
+607 
-617 KEGLESVAVIT
+617 EGLESIAIIT
-628 KDGEALETVYS
+628 RDKEELEKVYN
-639 LIKGDTHIIKFDR
+639 LISNKVHLVKFDN
-652 EEILYKGGNV
+652 EDVLYKGGNV

-669 KGLEFDGVIMIDL
+669 KGLEFDGVIIVDNGSS
-682 DKKDTPVGEEDL
+682 KDENEDL

-707 KEIVL
+707 KEIQFK

>member
-1 MSEMN
+1 MT
-6 FDNSKEIEFL
+6 DKKDIEFL
-16 VEKKKLEETLKILSD
+16 VEEKKLEEVSNILN
-31 ETLSYINKRKMISEY
+31 EEMLSYINKRKFVTQY
-46 ILDYRKNAIEEYR
+46 ILDYRKNAVEEYK

-72 RYMKEQ
+72 RYVKEQ

-109 DDMET
+109 DQKDT

-120 GVTPEGSYD
+120 GVTPEGSYE
-129 PAIVD
+129 PVIVD

-155 PGGKVTADIL
+155 PDGPIKCDIE
-165 GRRQVIVKKGQLQGI
+165 GRRQIIVKKGELKGV

-196 SSNSADKLKDVIMTI
+196 SNNSSDKLKDVIMTI

-218 IRKERTTNVIVNGVA
+218 IRKERTSNIVVNGVA

-254 ELQDKVLILGPNH
+254 ELEDKVLILGPNG

-286 QQTFLDFAEKQLE
+286 QETFASFAL
-299 EPLEIM
+299 
-305 SFEEYLE
+305 
-312 NIVSGNDEFIKEAA
+312 
-326 YKNSFDIIGDLDKLI
+326 
-341 KEMDSTHF
+341 KEMDSELYIMSF
-349 KIEPVKF
+349 DKYLEKILSKDKEFIEDAKYKNSYEIIEDLDNLVKEMDKDYF
-356 SGEVIVTEEEI
+356 NVEDVKYFGDLVISKEEI
-367 LELFAKH
+367 EEMFNKH
-374 YAYMPLFRRS
+374 YEYMPLFRRS
-384 EKVKRILISK
+384 EKIKRIILSK

-400 EKVWELNQA
+400 EKVWELNEE
-409 IKQMKENLSP
+409 IRKEKEKLTP
-419 EELLVEE
+419 EELLIEE
-426 NNIDYVRKLKIR
+426 NNLEFRRKLRIR
-438 EIVQQVINSRKVLD
+438 EIVKEVMDSRAKLDSWILREDVLD
-452 QWLVKASIVGIYN
+452 IYDRFNGN
-465 KFNNNNVLTIN
+465 KKEYTIN

-483 LMIKLD
+483 LAIKLE
-489 GKKARED
+489 GKKATKD
-496 YRHVI
+496 YRHVV

-513 KVIREL
+513 KVVREL
-519 TGSRYFTV
+519 TGTKYFTV

-535 IKFAPVAPM
+535 IKYSDLAPM
-544 MEFNKIFED
+544 MELEKIFDD
-553 VSAEVYNLNKS
+553 VNPEIYNLNKS
-564 YRSTFEIMEYANQY
+564 YRSTYEIMEYANKY
-578 LKDDRIV
+578 LDEDRII
-585 PLVRNGAPVEVVKCS
+585 PIVRHGKPVEEIEFHNNEELSESIIESLKEFS
-600 NNDELKN
+600 N
-607 SLLEAIQEFN
+607 
-617 KEGLESVAVIT
+617 EGLESIAIIT
-628 KDGEALETVYS
+628 RDKEELEKVYN
-639 LIKGDTHIIKFDR
+639 LISNKVHLVKFDN
-652 EEILYKGGNV
+652 EDVLYKGGNV

-669 KGLEFDGVIMIDL
+669 KGLEFDGVIIVDNGSS
-682 DKKDTPVGEEDL
+682 KDENEDL

-707 KEIVL
+707 KEIQFK

>member
-1 MSEMN
+1 MT
-6 FDNSKEIEFL
+6 DKKDIEFL
-16 VEKKKLEETLKILSD
+16 VEEKKLEEVSNILN
-31 ETLSYINKRKMISEY
+31 EEMLSYINKRKFVTQY
-46 ILDYRKNAIEEYR
+46 ILDYRKNAVEEYK

-72 RYMKEQ
+72 RYVKEQ

-109 DDMET
+109 DQKDT

-120 GVTPEGSYD
+120 GVTPEGSYE
-129 PAIVD
+129 PVIVD

-155 PGGKVTADIL
+155 PDGPIKCDIE
-165 GRRQVIVKKGQLQGI
+165 GRRQIIVKKGELKGV

-196 SSNSADKLKDVIMTI
+196 SNNSSDKLKDVIMTI

-218 IRKERTTNVIVNGVA
+218 IRKERTSNIVVNGVA

-254 ELQDKVLILGPNH
+254 ELEDKVLILGPNG

-286 QQTFLDFAEKQLE
+286 QETFASFALKEMDSELY
-299 EPLEIM
+299 IM
-305 SFEEYLE
+305 SFDKYLE
-312 NIVSGNDEFIKEAA
+312 KILSEDKEFIEDAK
-326 YKNSFDIIGDLDKLI
+326 YKNSYEIIKDLDKLV
-341 KEMDSTHF
+341 KEMDKDYFHV
-349 KIEPVKF
+349 EDVKYF
-356 SGEVIVTEEEI
+356 GDLVISKEEI
-367 LELFAKH
+367 EEMFNKH
-374 YAYMPLFRRS
+374 YEYMPLFRRS
-384 EKVKRILISK
+384 EKIKRIILSK

-400 EKVWELNQA
+400 EKVWELNEELR
-409 IKQMKENLSP
+409 KEKEKLTP
-419 EELLVEE
+419 EELLIEE
-426 NNIDYVRKLKIR
+426 NNLEFRRKLRIR
-438 EIVQQVINSRKVLD
+438 EIVKEVMDSRAKLDSWISREDVLD
-452 QWLVKASIVGIYN
+452 IYDRFNGN
-465 KFNNNNVLTIN
+465 KKEYTIN

-483 LMIKLD
+483 LAIKLE
-489 GKKARED
+489 GKKATKD
-496 YRHVI
+496 YRHVV

-513 KVIREL
+513 KVVREL
-519 TGSRYFTV
+519 TGTKYFTV

-535 IKFAPVAPM
+535 IKYSDLAPM
-544 MEFNKIFED
+544 MELGKIFDD
-553 VSAEVYNLNKS
+553 VNPEIYNLNKS
-564 YRSTFEIMEYANQY
+564 YRSTYEIMEYANKY
-578 LKDDRIV
+578 LDEDRII
-585 PLVRNGAPVEVVKCS
+585 PIVRHGKPVEEIEFHNNEELSESIIESLKEFS
-600 NNDELKN
+600 N
-607 SLLEAIQEFN
+607 
-617 KEGLESVAVIT
+617 EGLESIAIIT
-628 KDGEALETVYS
+628 RDKEELEKVYN
-639 LIKGDTHIIKFDR
+639 LISNKVHLVKFDN
-652 EEILYKGGNV
+652 EDVLYKGGNV

-669 KGLEFDGVIMIDL
+669 KGLEFDGVIIVDNGSS
-682 DKKDTPVGEEDL
+682 KDENEDL

-707 KEIVL
+707 KEIQFK

>member
-1 MSEMN
+1 MT
-6 FDNSKEIEFL
+6 DKKDIEFL
-16 VEKKKLEETLKILSD
+16 VEEKKLEEVSNILN
-31 ETLSYINKRKMISEY
+31 EEMLSYINKRKFVTQY
-46 ILDYRKNAIEEYR
+46 ILDYRKNAVEEYK

-72 RYMKEQ
+72 RYVKEQ

-109 DDMET
+109 DQKDT

-120 GVTPEGSYD
+120 GVTPEGSYE
-129 PAIVD
+129 PVIVD

-155 PGGKVTADIL
+155 PDGPIKCDIE
-165 GRRQVIVKKGQLQGI
+165 GRRQIIVKKGELKGV

-196 SSNSADKLKDVIMTI
+196 SNNSSDKLKDVIMTI

-218 IRKERTTNVIVNGVA
+218 IRKERTSNIVVNGVA

-254 ELQDKVLILGPNH
+254 ELEDKVLILGPNG

-286 QQTFLDFAEKQLE
+286 QETFASFAL
-299 EPLEIM
+299 
-305 SFEEYLE
+305 
-312 NIVSGNDEFIKEAA
+312 
-326 YKNSFDIIGDLDKLI
+326 
-341 KEMDSTHF
+341 KEMDSELYIMSF
-349 KIEPVKF
+349 DKYLEKILSEDKEFIEDAKYKNSYEIIKDLDNLVKEMDKDYF
-356 SGEVIVTEEEI
+356 HVEDVKYFGDSVISKEEI
-367 LELFAKH
+367 EEMFNKH
-374 YAYMPLFRRS
+374 YEYMPLFRRS
-384 EKVKRILISK
+384 EKIKRIILSK

-400 EKVWELNQA
+400 EKVWELNEELR
-409 IKQMKENLSP
+409 KEKEKLTP
-419 EELLVEE
+419 EELLIEE
-426 NNIDYVRKLKIR
+426 NNLEFRRKLRIR
-438 EIVQQVINSRKVLD
+438 EIVKEVMDSRAKLDSWISREDVLD
-452 QWLVKASIVGIYN
+452 IYDRFNGN
-465 KFNNNNVLTIN
+465 KKEYTIN

-483 LMIKLD
+483 LAIKLE
-489 GKKARED
+489 GKKATKD
-496 YRHVI
+496 YRHVV

-513 KVIREL
+513 KVVREL
-519 TGSRYFTV
+519 TGTKYFTV

-535 IKFAPVAPM
+535 IKYSDLAPM
-544 MEFNKIFED
+544 MELEKIFDD
-553 VSAEVYNLNKS
+553 VNPETYNLNKS
-564 YRSTFEIMEYANQY
+564 YRSTYEIMEYANKY
-578 LKDDRIV
+578 LDEDRII
-585 PLVRNGAPVEVVKCS
+585 PIVRHGKPVEEIEFHNNEELSESIIESLKEFS
-600 NNDELKN
+600 N
-607 SLLEAIQEFN
+607 
-617 KEGLESVAVIT
+617 EGLESIAIIT
-628 KDGEALETVYS
+628 RDKEELEKVYN
-639 LIKGDTHIIKFDR
+639 LISNKVHLVKFDN
-652 EEILYKGGNV
+652 EDVLYKGGNV

-669 KGLEFDGVIMIDL
+669 KGLEFDGVIIVDNGSS
-682 DKKDTPVGEEDL
+682 KDENEDL

-707 KEIVL
+707 KEIQFK

>member
-1 MSEMN
+1 MT
-6 FDNSKEIEFL
+6 DKKDIEFL
-16 VEKKKLEETLKILSD
+16 VEEKKLEEVSNILN
-31 ETLSYINKRKMISEY
+31 EEMLSYINKRKFVTQY
-46 ILDYRKNAIEEYR
+46 ILDYRKNAVEEYK

-72 RYMKEQ
+72 RYVKEQ

-109 DDMET
+109 DQKDT

-120 GVTPEGSYD
+120 GVTPEGSYE
-129 PAIVD
+129 PVIVD

-155 PGGKVTADIL
+155 PDGPIKCDIE
-165 GRRQVIVKKGQLQGI
+165 GRRQIIVKKGELKGV

-196 SSNSADKLKDVIMTI
+196 SNNSSDKLKDVIMTI

-218 IRKERTTNVIVNGVA
+218 IRKERTSNIVVNGVA

-254 ELQDKVLILGPNH
+254 ELEDKVLILGPNG

-286 QQTFLDFAEKQLE
+286 QETFASFAL
-299 EPLEIM
+299 
-305 SFEEYLE
+305 
-312 NIVSGNDEFIKEAA
+312 
-326 YKNSFDIIGDLDKLI
+326 
-341 KEMDSTHF
+341 KEMDSELYIMSF
-349 KIEPVKF
+349 DKYLEKILSEDIEFIEDAKYKNSYEIIEDLDNLVKEMDKDYF
-356 SGEVIVTEEEI
+356 HVEDVKYFGDLVISKEEI
-367 LELFAKH
+367 EEMFNKH
-374 YAYMPLFRRS
+374 YEYMPLFRRS
-384 EKVKRILISK
+384 EKIKRIILSK

-400 EKVWELNQA
+400 EKVWELNEELR
-409 IKQMKENLSP
+409 KEKEKLTP
-419 EELLVEE
+419 EELLIEE
-426 NNIDYVRKLKIR
+426 NNLEFRRKLRIR
-438 EIVQQVINSRKVLD
+438 EIVKEVMDSRAKLDRWISREDVLD
-452 QWLVKASIVGIYN
+452 IYDRFNGN
-465 KFNNNNVLTIN
+465 KKEYTIN

-483 LMIKLD
+483 LAIKLE
-489 GKKARED
+489 GKKATKD
-496 YRHVI
+496 YRHVV

-513 KVIREL
+513 KVVREL
-519 TGSRYFTV
+519 TGTKYFTV

-535 IKFAPVAPM
+535 IKYSDLAPM
-544 MEFNKIFED
+544 MELGKIFDD
-553 VSAEVYNLNKS
+553 VNPEIYNLNKS
-564 YRSTFEIMEYANQY
+564 YRSTYEIMEYANKY
-578 LKDDRIV
+578 LDEDRII
-585 PLVRNGAPVEVVKCS
+585 PIVRHGKPVEEIEFHNNEELSESIIESLKEFS
-600 NNDELKN
+600 N
-607 SLLEAIQEFN
+607 
-617 KEGLESVAVIT
+617 EGLESIAIIT
-628 KDGEALETVYS
+628 RDKEELEKVYN
-639 LIKGDTHIIKFDR
+639 LISNKVHLVKFDN
-652 EEILYKGGNV
+652 EDVLYKGGNV

-669 KGLEFDGVIMIDL
+669 KGLEFDGVIIVDNGSS
-682 DKKDTPVGEEDL
+682 KDENEDL

-707 KEIVL
+707 KEIQFK